1 MGRAKRKVFRP
12 IFGRDL
18 TSSAGRRTQEQ
29 ADNSFRAAQQLYDI
43 NAEKYRAS
51 AIRSLGD
58 SLEGLNE
65 AEKQIAID
73 KAIANIMPKGENP
86 FADISSNPNTEG
98 AIQKDEERAKAGAQV
113 DYGLLD
119 KAEVWMNASM
129 NKLLANATQSVKA
142 GSDVIRGASDYF
154 FSGNDVSPNYML
166 SESVER
172 EGKGAL
178 YSIFGAGNKYLA
190 ETAEFADRA
199 IQAAEASLASRG
211 MDSGFWHAVSD
222 MVGQWG
228 FTYGGMATA
237 ALGRLGGAF
246 SGLGSLSKSVTA
258 AARWAKASEYT
269 RKMFS
274 ASSLFYGALSEA
286 AVESYGVSKALE
298 EAKGSQLAQLRSMM
312 QKDFDQD
319 FYSYEHKYGA
329 IKFSDFADTILASSG
344 MDPRLKREVASVL
357 SGESKNPSASAVAAA
372 NAIVSQYKD
381 HAEKAILQNAS
392 DEIDQRNGLA
402 AGWTAGLN
410 TVLLTFM
417 NKYTYELATDKLAGA
432 NRLRKAGRFGALGS
446 TLINASAEGIEEVV
460 QGGISKGAENIGK
473 RSVDE
478 MLRASTISERN
489 STSIGVLGSIGEIGK
504 GMWDTT
510 LSASAWTDEALPA
523 IVSTLLMPMYKGSKF
538 ANDSHRTDAFGD
550 ARQTKKSWLSKLYD
564 GSPIGISGVERYR
577 DYKYSGG
584 KQRTSDEAIEAM
596 TKMIKGKHDDLTNEE
611 KRVMTEVFGQNYAEV
626 VHETYQ
632 SVVDAMASADR
643 MNALLA
649 RVAQSTTVDSADVEA
664 AEELTK
670 AHNVATMLSVIY
682 NSSIGQAN
690 FDKRNF
696 SQWTSDMMRSTR
708 EFGAD
713 MGHAVS
719 SFFSPNNEAKEA
731 RYQAAVAKR
740 EADKAAR
747 EEARRSESDP
757 FAEVPDNLRPFLN
770 FLDVKETDE
779 ATLVSIARQRI
790 DNTLDPEEK
799 KKMQEAYFQGEGSNK
814 LTEKAIKDIAGEINK
829 QKHTLADIATDYSNT
844 RRFLDL
850 TSKPGEFSGREKS
863 RVAAAAASFNHLRRL
878 ASEHLDAME
887 GEVAGLY
894 KEISDAAE
902 SRMSEL
908 LKDREAMRDNLNTDD
923 EQRKSQLEAN
933 IEAINQEIAALER
946 EMRHI
951 EEMQKKNQERGKQNY
966 SNTLGGWEEFMK
978 RFEDF
983 NDLSSTYIRAAFIA
997 GNEDLANRLKAL
1009 AHDEGT
1015 MSENGKLAIKF
1026 AKEAMAGIE
1035 SLNKMLEDKKARENL
1050 VARATEEEEK
1060 KAEVEGEEIVD
1071 NGEPIQAVEEAEK
1084 LGSENGVTSETTQAM
1099 RKGAEKAIAKTE
1111 PGTLSLSQ
1119 YKSAVHDTIKSIL
1132 LGSDRFMDILSQY
1145 GLDNAA
1151 SEKFIED
1158 FIRAV
1163 NDFVGTGSVRGYS
1176 DYRHIMRGVL
1186 SNLMDRTKHPG
1197 LDQTIF
1203 GFQNNEL
1210 IDSVSDW
1217 VYENID
1223 KFPEDP
1229 TTPIKAL
1236 PSEQARPKGD
1246 EVVDSIE
1253 FDQATQKKIEFVS
1266 VGGVTILNSRMSS
1279 RIQGVFWNGNAIAD
1293 MLRNGNAKINTS
1305 ITFADGKATISVSIS
1320 TDRGTYTFSIG
1331 LDYDD
1336 LRNRLQTDVSLSV
1349 LASDIVDIIFDANE
1363 KTITTEL
1370 QKVDKEYTVLKE
1382 AAEKNEVKAGEGQ
1395 SDDNAPL
1402 ATTEKPEVK
1411 TSKSDAAATSN
1422 RRTSLFD
1429 DIKKYITRD
1438 NRIYSRF
1445 TTRDIDRDVA
1455 DKFIDALSE
1464 YLERALYAEAAKG
1477 RSVEKVNVIMAA
1489 IKDLLANES
1498 RAIEVFGFYNEDLLN
1513 SFYYSPIFF
1522 SSAEYDI
1529 TIPSVTASLPQ
1540 SSETSERLPKS
1551 NPEPPAPPV
1560 SSDGSATLVLPKVES
1575 LTLWDAYNPGLNK
1588 ANLAEL
1594 TEEWQERMRKWYE
1607 EKNIGLNLKNAKGK
1621 EIFFGFTEELSEN
1634 GDISNSPLVIYV
1646 KDEQEQFVPIGLLPS
1661 KTSGNT
1667 QALINNARVVATE
1680 DKKFNI
1686 FSSSDL
1692 NAPKTTVS
1700 KVKYSDFNRT
1710 RVVGKKT
1717 VNAQTIENAVEEE
1730 LKRGQVAIS
1739 VTAFPV
1745 GKDGVEYSITTHN
1758 DSLAEESED
1767 AINALLTEKKNLLKE
1782 NYGQTYFVVV
1792 TNGKNGPKPIL
1803 VGVKGK
1809 NSFVELIQGK
1819 AGNSEASSL
1828 ASEYMDKLAEKFDE
1842 AKTNGTNGVGVSIS
1856 VDPDRKYVHEFGD
1869 SFVRSIRI
1877 EEEGKVRIFFS
1888 KRLYDK
1894 ENPTAL
1900 MDVDVVLDQNLKT
1913 TKEQIAEAI
1922 VRAMK
1927 AIGIH
1932 ERRIAVP
1939 VEIMTDKEK
1948 LESFLKR
1955 NMRMT
1960 NVRSESGFEAL
1971 SDEKGNEEG
1980 NNTTPEPVSP
1990 PHGPE
1995 GTTTE
2000 GTDPSLKPIGRKQIE
2015 KAKARLANAKDENDT
2030 IDAIAEF
2037 ERNVSRGAEATDED
2051 IRLFDEAKLELKEKG
2066 YELISPVGQTYKE
2079 GMNVI
2084 VENIELD
2091 ETLPPGKEIISY
2103 VASPQVNKDGKMIR
2117 AAKVHLKISPYEEG
2131 EEATTIPQGTAPK
2144 VSEAAVGKPGKS
2156 DGLFGSATE
2165 DALDKIKG
2173 KLAEDLANQGYDTV
2187 VKSSTSPHIAAVDN
2201 GRIYMFEINPN
2212 GTYNKV
2218 EWSQMHP
2225 TLKADAFALIN
2236 SALSSDFK
2244 SSKNGRL
2251 LKYGEEMSGTTHTIV
2266 VRRSTKGMSTGGK
2279 KKSSGSNADRI
2290 VRLAGEEK
2298 HVAAHAIKTEPT
2310 LRGLVLELA
2319 AKGVSSGTPIY
2330 FSEHTINGK
2339 TYGGGHKVVLQAEDE
2354 HGNVHSVEVEID
2366 NELGAQMD
2374 KIAEDVR
2381 ELSARK
2387 VAEGF
2392 AMISDVKTKDI
2403 NSDRIDGEAD
2413 IIFLRND
2420 GEKGEGI
2427 VADIKSTLIA
2437 SETSSPA
2444 KNIRE
2449 SSHNG
2454 VQATTKYK
2462 TQIDGYE
2469 TYIKTLGFKIAE
2481 QGYVIA
2487 VGYATSNGATVVE
2500 AMSLDEKD
2508 LNQHRRQLNRGTRVG
2523 SNGLNSNDQTEA
2535 NPKQD
2540 RAALLPFE
2548 RGDVYR
2554 EAHDVAKLL
2563 PQGMLY
2569 QALRIYRGVA
2579 EVTPDVWGRYR
2590 NGVLEV
2596 AEGASAGTLY
2606 HEAMHFI
2613 YEKLLTDADRGM
2625 LVSGLSEVTEE
2636 QIRETFGNQIPVA
2649 YAHDVQEL
2657 SAELFR
2663 LWMQTK
2669 GDKKARK
2676 ALEEKITRLAPKK
2689 KGFWGRLQALWER
2702 IKAALGYTPQ
2712 SSIISVLTG
2721 IEGGNYSHVS
2731 VASRVNA
2738 TNLSSP
2744 MEGVVESMLRYGL
2757 MSEEEFNSSYDPSS
2771 IMASRNLAQLVHRK
2785 LMELAYEALK
2795 DLEEDKIETDHAGN
2809 IRRMEGT
2816 LDDAIAVLRDA
2827 AANSEDAMH
2836 AVEII
2841 DELGIDGDT
2850 KTIQEM
2856 DALEERT
2863 DNLLGQTLAGCR

>member
-29 ADNSFRAAQQLYDI
+29 ADNSFRSAQQLYDI

-129 NKLLANATQSVKA
+129 NKLLANATQSIKA

-166 SESVER
+166 SDAVER
-172 EGKGAL
+172 EGKGAF
-178 YSIFGAGNKYLA
+178 YNIFGAGNKYLA
-190 ETAEFADRA
+190 DTAESAERA
-199 IQAAEASLASRG
+199 IHGAEESLASRG
-211 MDSGFWHAVSD
+211 MDSGFWHAASD
-222 MVGQWG
+222 MIGQWG
-228 FTYGGMATA
+228 FTYGGMGTA
-237 ALGRLGGAF
+237 ALGRLAGGMF
-246 SGLGSLSKSVTA
+246 STLGKMSKA
-258 AARWAKASEYT
+258 AATATRWAKASEYT
-269 RKMFS
+269 RKLFS
-274 ASSLFYGALSEA
+274 AGSHLYGALSEA

-298 EAKGSQLAQLRSMM
+298 EAKGSQLTQLRDMM

-319 FYSYEHKYGA
+319 FYSYERKYGA
-329 IKFSDFADTILASSG
+329 IKFSDFADTILAASG

-372 NAIVSQYKD
+372 NAIVSQYKV
-381 HAEKAILQNAS
+381 HAENAVLQNAS

-402 AGWTAGLN
+402 SGWTAGLN
-410 TVLLTFM
+410 TFILTFM
-417 NKYTYELATDKLAGA
+417 NKYSYELATDKLAGA
-432 NRLRKAGRFGALGS
+432 NRLKKAGRFGALGS
-446 TLINASAEGIEEVV
+446 TLINATSEGIEEVV
-460 QGGISKGAENIGK
+460 QGGISKGAESLGK
-473 RSVDE
+473 RAVDE

-489 STSIGVLGSIGEIGK
+489 STSIGVLGSLGEIGK

-510 LSASAWTDEALPA
+510 FSASPWVDEALPA
-523 IVSTLLMPMYKGSKF
+523 IVSTLLMPMYKGSKMVGARDM
-538 ANDSHRTDAFGD
+538 ANERTDAFGD
-550 ARQTKKSWLSKLYD
+550 SRGEKKSWLSKLYD
-564 GSPIGISGVERYR
+564 SNPIGISGVERYR

-596 TKMIKGKHDDLTNEE
+596 SKIIKGKHDDLTKEE
-611 KRVMTEVFGQNYAEV
+611 KRVMTEVFGQNYAET

-643 MNALLA
+643 MNALLSK
-649 RVAQSTTVDSADVEA
+649 VAQSTTSDSTDVA
-664 AEELTK
+664 VAEELAK
-670 AHNVATMLSVIY
+670 AHNVATMLSVIG
-682 NSSIGQAN
+682 NSSIGLAN
-690 FDKRNF
+690 FNKRNF
-696 SQWTSDMMRSTR
+696 GQWTSDMMRSTR

-713 MGHAVS
+713 MGHAIS

-731 RYQAAVAKR
+731 RYQAAIAKR

-747 EEARRSESDP
+747 DEARRSESDP
-757 FAEVPDNLRPFLN
+757 FSEVPDNLRPFLN

-790 DNTLDPEEK
+790 ENTLDPEEK
-799 KKMQEAYFQGEGSNK
+799 KKMQEAYFQGEGSDK

-829 QKHTLADIATDYSNT
+829 QKHTLADIAVDYTNT
-844 RRFLDL
+844 MRYLDL
-850 TSKPGEFSGREKS
+850 GTKAGELSGRDKS
-863 RVAAAAASFNHLRRL
+863 RIAAAAASFNHLRRL
-878 ASEHLDAME
+878 SSEYMDAFE

-894 KEISDAAE
+894 KEASQSIE
-902 SRMSEL
+902 KRITEL
-908 LKDREAMRDNLNTDD
+908 IKDREDMRSNLNTDN
-923 EQRKSQLEAN
+923 EETKSRLEEN
-933 IEAINQEIAALER
+933 IDQVNKAIEELEKQMRALE
-946 EMRHI
+946 EA
-951 EEMQKKNQERGKQNY
+951 QKKYEEAKKGDF
-966 SNTLGGWEEFMK
+966 SHALGGWDEFIQ
-978 RFEDF
+978 RFDSFSKLNEAHID
-983 NDLSSTYIRAAFIA
+983 AAFMA
-997 GNEDLANRLKAL
+997 GNDELGTKLAEMTLV
-1009 AHDEGT
+1009 DEKK
-1015 MSENGKLAIKF
+1015 SENGKLALSF
-1026 AKEAMAGIE
+1026 ARQAMQGVEA
-1035 SLNKMLEDKKARENL
+1035 LDKMLEGKKNTDIL
-1050 VARATEEEEK
+1050 VARAAEEEK
-1060 KAEVEGEEIVD
+1060 KQTEQDAADAVRNGETTEQVDAALNSAKENGLEDDEADAAKGAAARAAEGE
-1071 NGEPIQAVEEAEK
+1071 
-1084 LGSENGVTSETTQAM
+1084 GSELSRHRSSV
-1099 RKGAEKAIAKTE
+1099 RKAIKD
-1111 PGTLSLSQ
+1111 TLMNNE
-1119 YKSAVHDTIKSIL
+1119 DFIGIL
-1132 LGSDRFMDILSQY
+1132 RSHE
-1145 GLDNAA
+1145 LDDAA
-1151 SEKFIED
+1151 IEKFID
-1158 FIRAV
+1158 DLISMVSDAV
-1163 NDFVGTGSVRGYS
+1163 SVDPNGGYT
-1176 DYRHIMRGVL
+1176 DYREAL
-1186 SNLMDRTKHPG
+1186 PDAFKLLTDRQGNPD
-1197 LDQTIF
+1197 LANQIF
-1203 GFQNNEL
+1203 GLNNDEV
-1210 IDSVSDW
+1210 IDNVASWIED
-1217 VYENID
+1217 NIE

-1229 TTPIKAL
+1229 TTPVSTL
-1236 PSEQARPKGD
+1236 NEEPSRADADRI
-1246 EVVDSIE
+1246 VDSIE
-1253 FDQATQKKIEFVS
+1253 FDQATQRDIES
-1266 VGGVTILNSRMSS
+1266 ASIGGVTILNARTSERL
-1279 RIQGVFWNGNAIAD
+1279 QGLLSKKNALTSPLRKAD
-1293 MLRNGNAKINTS
+1293 AEINTS
-1305 ITFADGKATISVSIS
+1305 IIFADGKATINISID
-1320 TDRGTYTFSIG
+1320 TKYGTYEFSFSLG
-1331 LDYDD
+1331 YDD
-1336 LRNRLQTDVSLSV
+1336 LRNRLQMGVSLST
-1349 LASDIVDIIFDANE
+1349 LIGDIVDTIINVNDRKVREAFDKASKDYIN
-1363 KTITTEL
+1363 K
-1370 QKVDKEYTVLKE
+1370 KRD
-1382 AAEKNEVKAGEGQ
+1382 AEKNAVG
-1395 SDDNAPL
+1395 
-1402 ATTEKPEVK
+1402 KP
-1411 TSKSDAAATSN
+1411 SG
-1422 RRTSLFD
+1422 
-1429 DIKKYITRD
+1429 
-1438 NRIYSRF
+1438 
-1445 TTRDIDRDVA
+1445 
-1455 DKFIDALSE
+1455 SE
-1464 YLERALYAEAAKG
+1464 QNNKG
-1477 RSVEKVNVIMAA
+1477 RGPGQKGTVHNGPVPGSTPPA
-1489 IKDLLANES
+1489 
-1498 RAIEVFGFYNEDLLN
+1498 
-1513 SFYYSPIFF
+1513 SP
-1522 SSAEYDI
+1522 ATDP
-1529 TIPSVTASLPQ
+1529 TTDDRNKASLPH
-1540 SSETSERLPKS
+1540 TGR
-1551 NPEPPAPPV
+1551 
-1560 SSDGSATLVLPKVES
+1560 
-1575 LTLWDAYNPGLNK
+1575 LTLWDEYNPGLNGK
-1588 ANLAEL
+1588 NLSSL
-1594 TEEWQERMRKWYE
+1594 SEEWQERIRKWYE
-1607 EKNIGLNLKNAKGK
+1607 EKNVGLNLKNAKGK
-1621 EIFFGFTEELSEN
+1621 EIFYGFAEELSDN
-1634 GDISNSPLVIYV
+1634 GDVINSPLVVYV
-1646 KDEQEQFVPIGLLPS
+1646 KDEQDQFVPIGLLPS

-1667 QALINNARVVATE
+1667 QVLINNARAVATE
-1680 DKKFNI
+1680 DKKFDI

-1692 NAPKTTVS
+1692 NAPKVTIS
-1700 KVKYSDFNRT
+1700 KVKYSPFEYKRARGDESID
-1710 RVVGKKT
+1710 
-1717 VNAQTIENAVEEE
+1717 AETIENGVEEE

-1739 VTAFPV
+1739 VTAFP
-1745 GKDGVEYSITTHN
+1745 DGNGGVIPRVTIHN
-1758 DSLAEESED
+1758 DALASESSD
-1767 AINALLTEKKNLLKE
+1767 AINKLLTEKEGFLKD
-1782 NYGQTYFVVV
+1782 NYGLTYLVVV
-1792 TNGKNGPKPIL
+1792 TNGANGPKPIL
-1803 VGVKGK
+1803 VGLSGK
-1809 NSFVELIQGK
+1809 ASYLELNQVEL
-1819 AGNSEASSL
+1819 EADPNL
-1828 ASEYMDKLAEKFDE
+1828 NDEVDFIADEYLNKLAERFVEEQAKSQNGKFF
-1842 AKTNGTNGVGVSIS
+1842 VSGNFGE
-1856 VDPDRKYVHEFGD
+1856 KYPKAFGD
-1869 SFVRSIRI
+1869 NLVGSIRVNGDKTI
-1877 EEEGKVRIFFS
+1877 TVSFS
-1888 KRLYDK
+1888 DRFYDEKGTKRSREVTLDASRYPADSFDDYD
-1894 ENPTAL
+1894 NIRYTVTAL
-1900 MDVDVVLDQNLKT
+1900 IDWAASEL
-1913 TKEQIAEAI
+1913 
-1922 VRAMK
+1922 
-1927 AIGIH
+1927 GIE
-1932 ERRIAVP
+1932 ERRIALHHSLMGNKEE
-1939 VEIMTDKEK
+1939 VEDFIKK
-1948 LESFLKR
+1948 

-1960 NVRSESGFEAL
+1960 EVRSEAGFEAR
-1971 SDEKGNEEG
+1971 SEEKGNEEG
-1980 NNTTPEPVSP
+1980 TGGTTDSTTPPQK
-1990 PHGPE
+1990 PE
-1995 GTTTE
+1995 GT
-2000 GTDPSLKPIGRKQIE
+2000 KP
-2015 KAKARLANAKDENDT
+2015 T
-2030 IDAIAEF
+2030 
-2037 ERNVSRGAEATDED
+2037 
-2051 IRLFDEAKLELKEKG
+2051 
-2066 YELISPVGQTYKE
+2066 
-2079 GMNVI
+2079 
-2084 VENIELD
+2084 
-2091 ETLPPGKEIISY
+2091 
-2103 VASPQVNKDGKMIR
+2103 
-2117 AAKVHLKISPYEEG
+2117 
-2131 EEATTIPQGTAPK
+2131 PK
-2144 VSEAAVGKPGKS
+2144 VSEAPAGQAGQS
-2156 DGLFGSATE
+2156 DGPFGSSGEA
-2165 DALDKIKG
+2165 ALEKIKTD
-2173 KLAEDLANQGYDTV
+2173 LAENLAREGYSVV
-2187 VKSSTSPHIAAVDN
+2187 VKSSTSPHVAAARD
-2201 GRIYMFEINPN
+2201 GRIYMFEINTVD
-2212 GTYNKV
+2212 GSHKRV
-2218 EWSQMHP
+2218 EWSQMHSA
-2225 TLKADAFALIN
+2225 LKADAFALIN
-2236 SALSSDFK
+2236 SALLSDFK

-2251 LKYGEEMSGTTHTIV
+2251 LEYGEEMGGTTHTIF

-2279 KKSSGSNADRI
+2279 RKSSGSNADRI

-2298 HVAAHAIKTEPT
+2298 HVVAHAIKTEPT

-2354 HGNVHSVEVEID
+2354 HGNLHSVEVEID
-2366 NELGAQMD
+2366 NELGAKMD
-2374 KIAEDVR
+2374 KIAADVR
-2381 ELSARK
+2381 NLSARK
-2387 VAEGF
+2387 VASGF
-2392 AMISDVKTKDI
+2392 AMIPDVKTKDV
-2403 NSDRIDGEAD
+2403 NSGRIDGEAD

-2444 KNIRE
+2444 KKIRE

-2579 EVTPDVWGRYR
+2579 EVAPDVWGMYR

-2636 QIRETFGNQIPVA
+2636 QIREIFGNQIPVA

-2689 KGFWGRLQALWER
+2689 KGFWSRLQALWER

-2856 DALEERT
+2856 DPLEERT

>member
-12 IFGRDL
+12 IFGRDI
-18 TSSAGRRTQEQ
+18 TSSSGRRTQERI
-29 ADNSFRAAQQLYDI
+29 DDEFRAAQELYDI

-51 AIRSLGD
+51 AIRNLRD
-58 SLEGLNE
+58 SGGFEGLNE

-73 KAIANIMPKGENP
+73 KEIANIMPKGENP
-86 FADISSNPNTEG
+86 FADISSNPETEG
-98 AIQKDEERAKAGAQV
+98 AIQQDEKRAKAKGD

-166 SESVER
+166 SDAVQQ

-190 ETAEFADRA
+190 ETAGFADRA
-199 IQAAEASLASRG
+199 IQGAEASLASRG
-211 MDSGFWHAVSD
+211 MDSGFWHAASD

-286 AVESYGVSKALE
+286 AVESYGVSKSLE
-298 EAKGSQLAQLRSMM
+298 EGKKGQLDQLRSMM

-319 FYSYEHKYGA
+319 FYSYERKYGA

-372 NAIVSQYKD
+372 NAIVSQYKA
-381 HAEKAILQNAS
+381 HAEEAILQNAS

-489 STSIGVLGSIGEIGK
+489 STSIGILGSIGEIGK

-596 TKMIKGKHDDLTNEE
+596 TKMINGRHEQLTNEE
-611 KRVMTEVFGQNYAEV
+611 KKVMTEVFGQNYAEV

-632 SVVDAMASADR
+632 SVVDAMSSADR

-649 RVAQSTTVDSADVEA
+649 RVAQSTTADSADVEA

-670 AHNVATMLSVIY
+670 AHNVATMLSVMY

-690 FDKRNF
+690 FSKRNF
-696 SQWTSDMMRSTR
+696 GQWTSDMMRSTR

-713 MGHAVS
+713 MGHAIS
-719 SFFSPNNEAKEA
+719 SLLGANTEEKET

-740 EADKAAR
+740 EADRAAR

-790 DNTLDPEEK
+790 ENTLDPEEK
-799 KKMQEAYFQGEGSNK
+799 KKMEEAYFQGEGSDK

-829 QKHTLADIATDYSNT
+829 QKHTLADIAVDYSNT

-863 RVAAAAASFNHLRRL
+863 RIAAAAASFNHLRRL

-923 EQRKSQLEAN
+923 EQRKSQLETN
-933 IEAINQEIAALER
+933 IKAIDQEIAALER

-951 EEMQKKNQERGKQNY
+951 EEMQNKNQEKGKQNY

-983 NDLSSTYIRAAFIA
+983 DDLSSTYIRAASIA
-997 GNEDLANRLKAL
+997 GNEELANRLKAL

-1035 SLNKMLEDKKARENL
+1035 SINKMLEDKKARERL
-1050 VARATEEEEK
+1050 VARATEEEE
-1060 KAEVEGEEIVD
+1060 AEAEAEGEDMVGSGDSEQTVD
-1071 NGEPIQAVEEAEK
+1071 EVITQNAD
-1084 LGSENGVTSETTQAM
+1084 NGVTPETSGAM
-1099 RKGAEKAIAKTE
+1099 QRGAARAASNPEVSALSKFKTAIRNTIEQKLIDAK
-1111 PGTLSLSQ
+1111 
-1119 YKSAVHDTIKSIL
+1119 
-1132 LGSDRFMDILSQY
+1132 FMQILSSY
-1145 GLDNAA
+1145 GIEG
-1151 SEKFIED
+1151 SEAVD
-1158 FIRAV
+1158 FIRKYAELV
-1163 NDFVGTGSVRGYS
+1163 SNAPSGTDNFDYIEYMIDAARGMQ
-1176 DYRHIMRGVL
+1176 DPDL
-1186 SNLMDRTKHPG
+1186 ANNF
-1197 LDQTIF
+1197 F
-1203 GFQNNEL
+1203 GFANDELFKSIGEWISNNK
-1210 IDSVSDW
+1210 
-1217 VYENID
+1217 D
-1223 KFPEDP
+1223 KFPENP
-1229 TTPIKAL
+1229 TTPIQAI
-1236 PSEQARPKGD
+1236 PSKPARPDGD
-1246 EVVDSIE
+1246 RNVDSIE
-1253 FDQATQKKIEFVS
+1253 FDKSMEQEIGSVS
-1266 VGGVTILNSRMSS
+1266 VGGVTVLKSRVLDRLQDLLGSDNALVDLLQS
-1279 RIQGVFWNGNAIAD
+1279 GNGSID
-1293 MLRNGNAKINTS
+1293 VS
-1305 ITFADGKATISVSIS
+1305 ITFNNGYATIDIAINTRFGWYNSSARLS
-1320 TDRGTYTFSIG
+1320 
-1331 LDYDD
+1331 YDD
-1336 LRNRLQTDVSLSV
+1336 LRNRLQPDVSLSV
-1349 LASDIVDIIFDANE
+1349 LAADIVDVIFNANE
-1363 KTITTEL
+1363 KAL
-1370 QKVDKEYTVLKE
+1370 
-1382 AAEKNEVKAGEGQ
+1382 
-1395 SDDNAPL
+1395 
-1402 ATTEKPEVK
+1402 
-1411 TSKSDAAATSN
+1411 
-1422 RRTSLFD
+1422 
-1429 DIKKYITRD
+1429 RD
-1438 NRIYSRF
+1438 H
-1445 TTRDIDRDVA
+1445 
-1455 DKFIDALSE
+1455 
-1464 YLERALYAEAAKG
+1464 
-1477 RSVEKVNVIMAA
+1477 
-1489 IKDLLANES
+1489 
-1498 RAIEVFGFYNEDLLN
+1498 LN
-1513 SFYYSPIFF
+1513 S
-1522 SSAEYDI
+1522 
-1529 TIPSVTASLPQ
+1529 
-1540 SSETSERLPKS
+1540 SSEDYKNRDEKS
-1551 NPEPPAPPV
+1551 KREQDKDDDDQDDDDAPIPANQRANVHEGPSTTPPAPPA
-1560 SSDGSATLVLPKVES
+1560 STGNSATLALPKVES
-1575 LTLWDAYNPGLNK
+1575 LSLWDEYNPGFK
-1588 ANLAEL
+1588 EAKLATL
-1594 TEEWQERMRKWYE
+1594 STEWQEKIRKWYE
-1607 EKNIGLNLKNAKGK
+1607 EKNVGLNLKNAKGK
-1621 EIFFGFTEELSEN
+1621 EIFYGFAEELSEN
-1634 GDISNSPLVIYV
+1634 GDVSNSPLVIYV
-1646 KDEQEQFVPIGLLPS
+1646 KDEQGQFVPIGLLPVS
-1661 KTSGNT
+1661 TSGNT

-1692 NAPKTTVS
+1692 NAPKATVS
-1700 KVKYSDFNRT
+1700 KVKYSDFKNK
-1710 RVVGKKT
+1710 RVVGGKT
-1717 VNAQTIENAVEEE
+1717 IEAQTIENAVEEE
-1730 LKRGQVAIS
+1730 LKREQVAIS
-1739 VTAFPV
+1739 VTAFPG
-1745 GKDGVEYSITTHN
+1745 GKDDVQYSITTHN
-1758 DSLAEESED
+1758 DSLAKESKD
-1767 AINALLTEKKNLLKE
+1767 AIDALLKE
-1782 NYGQTYFVVV
+1782 KEDFLKGNYGQTYFVVV

-1809 NSFVELIQGK
+1809 NSFVELIQGN
-1819 AGNSEASSL
+1819 AGKSDTSKL
-1828 ASEYMDKLAEKFDE
+1828 ANEYMDELARKFDE
-1842 AKTNGTNGVGVSIS
+1842 AKANSSDGVGFSVSG
-1856 VDPDRKYVHEFGD
+1856 DLGKKYVNEFGD
-1869 SFVRSIRI
+1869 SFVSSIRV
-1877 EEEGKVRIFFS
+1877 EEEGKVRIIFS

-1913 TKEQIAEAI
+1913 TKEQLAEAI

-1927 AIGIH
+1927 AIGID
-1932 ERRIAVP
+1932 ERRIALSVDVMGNKDK
-1939 VEIMTDKEK
+1939 VE
-1948 LESFLKR
+1948 FYLKR

-1960 NVRSESGFEAL
+1960 DVRNEAGFEAL
-1971 SDEKGNEEG
+1971 SDGAVDEEG
-1980 NNTTPEPVSP
+1980 NKTTPEPVSP
-1990 PHGPE
+1990 PQGLN
-1995 GTTTE
+1995 GTQPTAT
-2000 GTDPSLKPIGRKQIE
+2000 PAPRV
-2015 KAKARLANAKDENDT
+2015 
-2030 IDAIAEF
+2030 AE
-2037 ERNVSRGAEATDED
+2037 S
-2051 IRLFDEAKLELKEKG
+2051 
-2066 YELISPVGQTYKE
+2066 
-2079 GMNVI
+2079 
-2084 VENIELD
+2084 
-2091 ETLPPGKEIISY
+2091 
-2103 VASPQVNKDGKMIR
+2103 
-2117 AAKVHLKISPYEEG
+2117 
-2131 EEATTIPQGTAPK
+2131 
-2144 VSEAAVGKPGKS
+2144 AVGKPGES
-2156 DGLFGSATE
+2156 DGPFGSATE
-2165 DALDKIKG
+2165 NSLDKIKD
-2173 KLAEDLANQGYDTV
+2173 KLAENLANQEYETV
-2187 VKSSTSPHIAAVDN
+2187 VKSSTSPHIAATRG
-2201 GRIYMFEINPN
+2201 GRIYMFEINAVD
-2212 GTYNKV
+2212 GSYKAV
-2218 EWSQMHP
+2218 DWSKMHP

-2236 SALSSDFK
+2236 SAQASDFK
-2244 SSKNGRL
+2244 VSDRGRL
-2251 LKYGEEMSGTTHTIV
+2251 FEYGDELSGTTHTIV
-2266 VRRSTKGMSTGGK
+2266 VRRSTKGASTRGERVD
-2279 KKSSGSNADRI
+2279 SSSNADRVI
-2290 VRLAGEEK
+2290 ALAGKKK
-2298 HVAAHAIKTEPT
+2298 HEIAEAIKVEPT
-2310 LRGLVLELA
+2310 LRGLILELA
-2319 AKGVSSGTPIY
+2319 AKGVTSSTPLY
-2330 FSEHTINGK
+2330 FSQHTINGNA
-2339 TYGGGHKVVLQAEDE
+2339 YGGGHKVILQAKDAD
-2354 HGNVHSVEVEID
+2354 GNLHSVEVEID
-2366 NELGAQMD
+2366 NEFGAEMD
-2374 KIAEDVR
+2374 KIAAVVR
-2381 ELSARK
+2381 ERSVKK

-2392 AMISDVKTKDI
+2392 AMISDVKMKDPNKKVI
-2403 NSDRIDGEAD
+2403 TGEAD
-2413 IIFLRND
+2413 IVFFRND
-2420 GEKGEGI
+2420 EGQTQAI
-2427 VADIKSTLIA
+2427 VADVKSTAIPSKDSSPREKIKEKDHDGVRLIEKYKDQVGRYENHIKS
-2437 SETSSPA
+2437 
-2444 KNIRE
+2444 
-2449 SSHNG
+2449 
-2454 VQATTKYK
+2454 
-2462 TQIDGYE
+2462 
-2469 TYIKTLGFKIAE
+2469 LGINIAE
-2481 QGYVIA
+2481 QGYLIA
-2487 VGYATSNGATVVE
+2487 VGYSTLDKAAVVE
-2500 AMSLDEKD
+2500 EASLKSEDIKVDAKPSRRKSEKKGAEVEE
-2508 LNQHRRQLNRGTRVG
+2508 R
-2523 SNGLNSNDQTEA
+2523 E
-2535 NPKQD
+2535 
-2540 RAALLPFE
+2540 ALLPFE
-2548 RGDVYR
+2548 RGDVFK
-2554 EAHDVAKLL
+2554 EVHDVARLL
-2563 PQGMLY
+2563 PQGSLY
-2569 QALRIYRGVA
+2569 QALRIYTGVA
-2579 EVTPDVWGRYR
+2579 EVAPGVWGRYR
-2590 NGVLEV
+2590 DGIIEV
-2596 AEGASAGTLY
+2596 ASGASAGTLY

-2636 QIRETFGNQIPVA
+2636 QIREIFGNQIPIA
-2649 YAHDVQEL
+2649 YARDVREL

-2702 IKAALGYTPQ
+2702 IKAALGYTPK
-2712 SSIISVLTG
+2712 SSIVSVLTG

-2744 MEGVVESMLRYGL
+2744 IEGAVESMLRYGL
-2757 MSEEEFNSSYDPSS
+2757 MSEDDFNNAYNPYSVL
-2771 IMASRNLAQLVHRK
+2771 ASRNMAQLVYDRF
-2785 LMELAYEALK
+2785 MAIAYDSLK
-2795 DLEEDKIETDHAGN
+2795 VLEEGLEETEHAGR
-2809 IRRMEGT
+2809 IRRMEAT
-2816 LDDAIAVLRDA
+2816 FDDAVAVLRDA
-2827 AANSEDAMH
+2827 AEFSEDAMH

-2841 DELGIDGDT
+2841 DELGLDSNT
-2850 KTIQEM
+2850 RTLQEM

>member
-12 IFGRDL
+12 IFGRDI
-18 TSSAGRRTQEQ
+18 TSSSGRRTQERI
-29 ADNSFRAAQQLYDI
+29 DDEFRAAQELYDI

-51 AIRSLGD
+51 AIRNLRD
-58 SLEGLNE
+58 SGGFEGLNE

-73 KAIANIMPKGENP
+73 KEIANIMPKGENP
-86 FADISSNPNTEG
+86 FADISSNPETEG
-98 AIQKDEERAKAGAQV
+98 AIQQDEKRAKAKGD

-166 SESVER
+166 SDAVQQ

-190 ETAEFADRA
+190 ETAGFADRA
-199 IQAAEASLASRG
+199 IQGAEASLASRG
-211 MDSGFWHAVSD
+211 MDSGFWHAASD

-286 AVESYGVSKALE
+286 AVESYGVSKSLE
-298 EAKGSQLAQLRSMM
+298 EGKKGQLDQLRSMM

-319 FYSYEHKYGA
+319 FYSYERKYGA

-372 NAIVSQYKD
+372 NAIVSQYKA
-381 HAEKAILQNAS
+381 HAEEAILQNAS

-489 STSIGVLGSIGEIGK
+489 STSIGILGSIGEIGK

-596 TKMIKGKHDDLTNEE
+596 TKMINGRHEQLTNEE
-611 KRVMTEVFGQNYAEV
+611 KKVMTEVFGQNYAEV

-632 SVVDAMASADR
+632 SVVDAMSSADR

-649 RVAQSTTVDSADVEA
+649 RVAQSTTADSADVEA

-670 AHNVATMLSVIY
+670 AHNVATMLSVMY

-690 FDKRNF
+690 FSKRNF
-696 SQWTSDMMRSTR
+696 GQWTSDMMRSTR

-713 MGHAVS
+713 MGHAIS
-719 SFFSPNNEAKEA
+719 SLLGANTEEKET

-740 EADKAAR
+740 EADRAAR

-790 DNTLDPEEK
+790 ENTLDPEEK
-799 KKMQEAYFQGEGSNK
+799 KKMEEAYFQGEGSDK

-829 QKHTLADIATDYSNT
+829 QKHTLADIAVDYSNT

-863 RVAAAAASFNHLRRL
+863 RIAAAAASFNHLRRL

-923 EQRKSQLEAN
+923 EQRKSQLETN
-933 IEAINQEIAALER
+933 IKAIDQEIAALER

-951 EEMQKKNQERGKQNY
+951 EEMQNKNQEKGKQNY

-983 NDLSSTYIRAAFIA
+983 DDLSSTYIRAASIA
-997 GNEDLANRLKAL
+997 GNEELANRLKAL

-1035 SLNKMLEDKKARENL
+1035 SINKMLEDKKARERL
-1050 VARATEEEEK
+1050 VARATEEEE
-1060 KAEVEGEEIVD
+1060 AEAEAEGEDMVGSGDSEQTVD
-1071 NGEPIQAVEEAEK
+1071 EVITQNAD
-1084 LGSENGVTSETTQAM
+1084 NGVTPETSGAM
-1099 RKGAEKAIAKTE
+1099 QRGAARAASNPEVSALSKFKTAIRNTIEQKLIDAK
-1111 PGTLSLSQ
+1111 
-1119 YKSAVHDTIKSIL
+1119 
-1132 LGSDRFMDILSQY
+1132 FMQILSSY
-1145 GLDNAA
+1145 GIEG
-1151 SEKFIED
+1151 SEAVD
-1158 FIRAV
+1158 FIRKYAELV
-1163 NDFVGTGSVRGYS
+1163 SNAPSGTDNFDYIEYMIDAARGMQDPDLANNFSGFANDELFKSIGEW
-1176 DYRHIMRGVL
+1176 I
-1186 SNLMDRTKHPG
+1186 SNNK
-1197 LDQTIF
+1197 
-1203 GFQNNEL
+1203 
-1210 IDSVSDW
+1210 
-1217 VYENID
+1217 D
-1223 KFPEDP
+1223 KFPENP
-1229 TTPIKAL
+1229 TTPIQAI
-1236 PSEQARPKGD
+1236 PSKPARPDGD
-1246 EVVDSIE
+1246 RNVDSIE
-1253 FDQATQKKIEFVS
+1253 FDKSMEQEIGSVS
-1266 VGGVTILNSRMSS
+1266 VGGVTVLKSRVLDRLQDLLGSDNALVDLLQS
-1279 RIQGVFWNGNAIAD
+1279 GNGSID
-1293 MLRNGNAKINTS
+1293 VS
-1305 ITFADGKATISVSIS
+1305 ITFNNGYATIDIAINTRFGWYNSSARLS
-1320 TDRGTYTFSIG
+1320 
-1331 LDYDD
+1331 YDD
-1336 LRNRLQTDVSLSV
+1336 LRNRLQPDVSLSV
-1349 LASDIVDIIFDANE
+1349 LAADIVDVIFNANE
-1363 KTITTEL
+1363 KAL
-1370 QKVDKEYTVLKE
+1370 
-1382 AAEKNEVKAGEGQ
+1382 
-1395 SDDNAPL
+1395 
-1402 ATTEKPEVK
+1402 
-1411 TSKSDAAATSN
+1411 
-1422 RRTSLFD
+1422 
-1429 DIKKYITRD
+1429 RD
-1438 NRIYSRF
+1438 H
-1445 TTRDIDRDVA
+1445 
-1455 DKFIDALSE
+1455 
-1464 YLERALYAEAAKG
+1464 
-1477 RSVEKVNVIMAA
+1477 
-1489 IKDLLANES
+1489 
-1498 RAIEVFGFYNEDLLN
+1498 LN
-1513 SFYYSPIFF
+1513 S
-1522 SSAEYDI
+1522 
-1529 TIPSVTASLPQ
+1529 
-1540 SSETSERLPKS
+1540 SSEDYKNRDEKS
-1551 NPEPPAPPV
+1551 KREQDKDDDDQDDDDAPIPANQRANVHEGPSTTPPAPPA
-1560 SSDGSATLVLPKVES
+1560 STGNSATLALPKVES
-1575 LTLWDAYNPGLNK
+1575 LSLWDEYNPGFK
-1588 ANLAEL
+1588 EAKLATL
-1594 TEEWQERMRKWYE
+1594 STEWQEKIRKWYE
-1607 EKNIGLNLKNAKGK
+1607 EKNVGLNLKNAKGK
-1621 EIFFGFTEELSEN
+1621 EIFYGFAEELSEN
-1634 GDISNSPLVIYV
+1634 GDVSNSPLVIYV
-1646 KDEQEQFVPIGLLPS
+1646 KDEQGQFVPIGLLPVS
-1661 KTSGNT
+1661 TSGNT

-1692 NAPKTTVS
+1692 NAPKATVS
-1700 KVKYSDFNRT
+1700 KVKYSDFKNK
-1710 RVVGKKT
+1710 RVVGGKT
-1717 VNAQTIENAVEEE
+1717 IEAQTIENAVEEE
-1730 LKRGQVAIS
+1730 LKREQVAIS
-1739 VTAFPV
+1739 VTAFPG
-1745 GKDGVEYSITTHN
+1745 GKDDVQYSITTHN
-1758 DSLAEESED
+1758 DSLAKESKD
-1767 AINALLTEKKNLLKE
+1767 AIDALLKE
-1782 NYGQTYFVVV
+1782 KEDFLKGNYGQTYFVVV

-1809 NSFVELIQGK
+1809 NSFVELIQGN
-1819 AGNSEASSL
+1819 AGKSDTSKL
-1828 ASEYMDKLAEKFDE
+1828 ANEYMDELARKFDE
-1842 AKTNGTNGVGVSIS
+1842 AKANSSDGVGFSVSG
-1856 VDPDRKYVHEFGD
+1856 DLGKKYVNEFGD
-1869 SFVRSIRI
+1869 SFVSSIRV
-1877 EEEGKVRIFFS
+1877 EEEGKVRIIFS

-1913 TKEQIAEAI
+1913 TKEQLAEAI

-1927 AIGIH
+1927 AIGID
-1932 ERRIAVP
+1932 ERRIALSVDVMGNKDK
-1939 VEIMTDKEK
+1939 VE
-1948 LESFLKR
+1948 FYLKR

-1960 NVRSESGFEAL
+1960 DVRNEAGFEAL
-1971 SDEKGNEEG
+1971 SDGAVDEEG
-1980 NNTTPEPVSP
+1980 NKTTPEPVSP
-1990 PHGPE
+1990 PQGLN
-1995 GTTTE
+1995 GTQPTAT
-2000 GTDPSLKPIGRKQIE
+2000 PAPRV
-2015 KAKARLANAKDENDT
+2015 
-2030 IDAIAEF
+2030 AE
-2037 ERNVSRGAEATDED
+2037 S
-2051 IRLFDEAKLELKEKG
+2051 
-2066 YELISPVGQTYKE
+2066 
-2079 GMNVI
+2079 
-2084 VENIELD
+2084 
-2091 ETLPPGKEIISY
+2091 
-2103 VASPQVNKDGKMIR
+2103 
-2117 AAKVHLKISPYEEG
+2117 
-2131 EEATTIPQGTAPK
+2131 
-2144 VSEAAVGKPGKS
+2144 AVGKPGES
-2156 DGLFGSATE
+2156 DGPFGSATE
-2165 DALDKIKG
+2165 NSLDKIKD
-2173 KLAEDLANQGYDTV
+2173 KLAEDLANQEYDTV
-2187 VKSSTSPHIAAVDN
+2187 VKSSTSPHIAATRG
-2201 GRIYMFEINPN
+2201 GRIYMFEINAVD
-2212 GTYNKV
+2212 GSYKAV
-2218 EWSQMHP
+2218 DWSKMHP

-2236 SALSSDFK
+2236 SAQASDFK
-2244 SSKNGRL
+2244 VSDRGRL
-2251 LKYGEEMSGTTHTIV
+2251 FEYGDELSGTTHTIV
-2266 VRRSTKGMSTGGK
+2266 VRRSTKGASTRGERVD
-2279 KKSSGSNADRI
+2279 SSSNADRVI
-2290 VRLAGEEK
+2290 ALAGKKK
-2298 HVAAHAIKTEPT
+2298 HEIAEAIKVEPT
-2310 LRGLVLELA
+2310 LRGLILELA
-2319 AKGVSSGTPIY
+2319 AKGVTSSTPLY
-2330 FSEHTINGK
+2330 FSQHTINGNA
-2339 TYGGGHKVVLQAEDE
+2339 YGGGHKVILQAKDAD
-2354 HGNVHSVEVEID
+2354 GNLHSVEVEID
-2366 NELGAQMD
+2366 NEFGAEMD
-2374 KIAEDVR
+2374 KIAAVVR
-2381 ELSARK
+2381 ERSVKK

-2392 AMISDVKTKDI
+2392 AMISDVKMKDPNKKVI
-2403 NSDRIDGEAD
+2403 TGEAD
-2413 IIFLRND
+2413 IVFFRND
-2420 GEKGEGI
+2420 EGQTQAI
-2427 VADIKSTLIA
+2427 VADVKSTAIPSKDSSPREKIKEKDHDGVRLIEKYKDQVGRYENHIKS
-2437 SETSSPA
+2437 
-2444 KNIRE
+2444 
-2449 SSHNG
+2449 
-2454 VQATTKYK
+2454 
-2462 TQIDGYE
+2462 
-2469 TYIKTLGFKIAE
+2469 LGINIAE
-2481 QGYVIA
+2481 QGYLIA
-2487 VGYATSNGATVVE
+2487 VGYSTLDKAAVVE
-2500 AMSLDEKD
+2500 EASLKSEDIKVDAKPSRRKSEKKGAEVEE
-2508 LNQHRRQLNRGTRVG
+2508 R
-2523 SNGLNSNDQTEA
+2523 E
-2535 NPKQD
+2535 
-2540 RAALLPFE
+2540 ALLPFE
-2548 RGDVYR
+2548 RGDVFK
-2554 EAHDVAKLL
+2554 EVHDVARLL
-2563 PQGMLY
+2563 PQGSLY
-2569 QALRIYRGVA
+2569 QALRIYTGVA
-2579 EVTPDVWGRYR
+2579 EVAPGVWGRYR
-2590 NGVLEV
+2590 DGIIEV
-2596 AEGASAGTLY
+2596 ASGASAGTLY

-2636 QIRETFGNQIPVA
+2636 QIREIFGNQIPIA
-2649 YAHDVQEL
+2649 YARDVREL

-2702 IKAALGYTPQ
+2702 IKAALGYTPK
-2712 SSIISVLTG
+2712 SSIVSVLTG

-2744 MEGVVESMLRYGL
+2744 IEGAVESMLRYGL
-2757 MSEEEFNSSYDPSS
+2757 MSEDDFNNAYNPYSVL
-2771 IMASRNLAQLVHRK
+2771 ASRNMAQLVYDRF
-2785 LMELAYEALK
+2785 MAIAYDSLK
-2795 DLEEDKIETDHAGN
+2795 VLEEGLEETEHAGR
-2809 IRRMEGT
+2809 IRRMEAT
-2816 LDDAIAVLRDA
+2816 FDDAVAVLRDA
-2827 AANSEDAMH
+2827 AEFSEDAMH

-2841 DELGIDGDT
+2841 DELGLDSNT
-2850 KTIQEM
+2850 RTLQEM

>member
-12 IFGRDL
+12 IFGRDI
-18 TSSAGRRTQEQ
+18 TSSSGRRTQERI
-29 ADNSFRAAQQLYDI
+29 DNEFRAAQELYDI

-51 AIRSLGD
+51 AIRNLEG

-73 KAIANIMPKGENP
+73 KEIANIMPKGENP
-86 FADISSNPNTEG
+86 FADISSNPETEG
-98 AIQKDEERAKAGAQV
+98 AIQQDEKRAKAGAQV
-113 DYGLLD
+113 DYGILD

-166 SESVER
+166 SEAVER

-190 ETAEFADRA
+190 ETAGFADRA

-211 MDSGFWHAVSD
+211 MDSGFWHAASD

-298 EAKGSQLAQLRSMM
+298 EGKNSQLTQLRDMM

-319 FYSYEHKYGA
+319 FYSYERKYGA
-329 IKFSDFADTILASSG
+329 IKFSDFADTILAASG

-372 NAIVSQYKD
+372 NAIVSQYKT
-381 HAEKAILQNAS
+381 HAEEAILKNAS

-402 AGWTAGLN
+402 SGWTAGLN
-410 TVLLTFM
+410 TFILTFM
-417 NKYTYELATDKLAGA
+417 NKYSYELATDKLAGA
-432 NRLRKAGRFGALGS
+432 NRLKKAGRFGALSS

-489 STSIGVLGSIGEIGK
+489 STSIGILGSLAEIGK

-510 LSASAWTDEALPA
+510 TSASTWTDEALPA

-596 TKMIKGKHDDLTNEE
+596 TKMINGRHEQLTNEE
-611 KRVMTEVFGQNYAEV
+611 KKVMTEVFGQNYAEV

-643 MNALLA
+643 MNALLSK
-649 RVAQSTTVDSADVEA
+649 VAQSTTSDSTDVA
-664 AEELTK
+664 VAEELAK
-670 AHNVATMLSVIY
+670 AHNVATMLSVIG
-682 NSSIGQAN
+682 NSSIGLAN
-690 FDKRNF
+690 FSKRNF
-696 SQWTSDMMRSTR
+696 GQWTSDMMRSTR

-713 MGHAVS
+713 MGHAIS

-757 FAEVPDNLRPFLN
+757 FSEVPDNLRPFLN

-779 ATLVSIARQRI
+779 ATLVSIAKQRI
-790 DNTLDPEEK
+790 ENTLDPEEK
-799 KKMQEAYFQGEGSNK
+799 KKMQEAYFQGEGSEK

-829 QKHTLADIATDYSNT
+829 QKHTLADIAVDYTNT
-844 RRFLDL
+844 MRYLDL
-850 TSKPGEFSGREKS
+850 GTRAGELSGRDKS
-863 RVAAAAASFNHLRRL
+863 RIAAAAASFNHLRRL
-878 ASEHLDAME
+878 SSEHMDAFE
-887 GEVAGLY
+887 GELAGLY
-894 KEISDAAE
+894 KEAVQSLEKRITE
-902 SRMSEL
+902 FI
-908 LKDREAMRDNLNTDD
+908 KDREDMRKNLNTDN
-923 EQRKSQLEAN
+923 EETKSRLEEN
-933 IEAINQEIAALER
+933 IDQVNKA
-946 EMRHI
+946 I
-951 EEMQKKNQERGKQNY
+951 EELEKQMRAIEEAQKKREEAQKADF
-966 SNTLGGWEEFMK
+966 SHALGGWDEFIQ
-978 RFEDF
+978 RFESFAKLNEAHID
-983 NDLSSTYIRAAFIA
+983 AAFMA
-997 GNEDLANRLKAL
+997 GNDELGTKLAEMTLD
-1009 AHDEGT
+1009 DEKK
-1015 MSENGKLAIKF
+1015 SENGKLALGF
-1026 AKEAMAGIE
+1026 ARQAMQGVEA
-1035 SLNKMLEDKKARENL
+1035 LDKMLKGKKNTDIL
-1050 VARATEEEEK
+1050 VAKAAEEEK
-1060 KAEVEGEEIVD
+1060 KQTEQDAADAVRNGETTEQVDSALNSAKENGLEDDEADAAKDAAAKAAEGEGPE
-1071 NGEPIQAVEEAEK
+1071 
-1084 LGSENGVTSETTQAM
+1084 
-1099 RKGAEKAIAKTE
+1099 
-1111 PGTLSLSQ
+1111 LS
-1119 YKSAVHDTIKSIL
+1119 KHRSAVHKAIKDTL
-1132 LGSDRFMDILSQY
+1132 M
-1145 GLDNAA
+1145 NN
-1151 SEKFIED
+1151 ED
-1158 FIRAV
+1158 FIGILRSHELNDAAIKKFIDDLISMVSDAV
-1163 NDFVGTGSVRGYS
+1163 DVDPNGGYT
-1176 DYRHIMRGVL
+1176 DYREALRDAFKL
-1186 SNLMDRTKHPG
+1186 LTDRQGNPG
-1197 LDQTIF
+1197 LANQIF
-1203 GFQNNEL
+1203 GLNNDEV
-1210 IDSVSDW
+1210 IDNVASWIED
-1217 VYENID
+1217 NIE

-1229 TTPIKAL
+1229 TTPVSTL
-1236 PSEQARPKGD
+1236 NEEPARADADRP
-1246 EVVDSIE
+1246 VDSIE
-1253 FDQATQKKIEFVS
+1253 FDQATQRDIES
-1266 VGGVTILNSRMSS
+1266 ASIGGVTILNSRTSDRLQDLLS
-1279 RIQGVFWNGNAIAD
+1279 KKNALTSLLRKAD
-1293 MLRNGNAKINTS
+1293 AEINTS
-1305 ITFADGKATISVSIS
+1305 IIFADGKATINISIN
-1320 TDRGTYTFSIG
+1320 TKHGTYEFSFSLG
-1331 LDYDD
+1331 YDD
-1336 LRNRLQTDVSLSV
+1336 LRNRLQMGVSLSTLV
-1349 LASDIVDIIFDANE
+1349 SDIVDTIINVNERKVRDAFDKASKDYIKKKRE
-1363 KTITTEL
+1363 
-1370 QKVDKEYTVLKE
+1370 
-1382 AAEKNEVKAGEGQ
+1382 AEKNAVVKPNSSEQNNEGRERKGVVHEGPVPE
-1395 SDDNAPL
+1395 STTPVVPATEPTNDD
-1402 ATTEKPEVK
+1402 
-1411 TSKSDAAATSN
+1411 
-1422 RRTSLFD
+1422 
-1429 DIKKYITRD
+1429 
-1438 NRIYSRF
+1438 
-1445 TTRDIDRDVA
+1445 
-1455 DKFIDALSE
+1455 
-1464 YLERALYAEAAKG
+1464 G
-1477 RSVEKVNVIMAA
+1477 GKV
-1489 IKDLLANES
+1489 
-1498 RAIEVFGFYNEDLLN
+1498 
-1513 SFYYSPIFF
+1513 
-1522 SSAEYDI
+1522 
-1529 TIPSVTASLPQ
+1529 SLPQ
-1540 SSETSERLPKS
+1540 TGP
-1551 NPEPPAPPV
+1551 
-1560 SSDGSATLVLPKVES
+1560 
-1575 LTLWDAYNPGLNK
+1575 LTLWDEYNPGLNGK
-1588 ANLAEL
+1588 NLTSLSQEL
-1594 TEEWQERMRKWYE
+1594 QEKIRKWYE
-1607 EKNIGLNLKNAKGK
+1607 EKNVTLNLKNAKGK
-1621 EIFFGFTEELSEN
+1621 EIFYGFAEELSEN
-1634 GDISNSPLVIYV
+1634 GDVSNSPLVIYV
-1646 KDEQEQFVPIGLLPS
+1646 EDEQGQFVPIGLLPVS
-1661 KTSGNT
+1661 TSGNT
-1667 QALINNARVVATE
+1667 QALINNARAVATE
-1680 DKKFNI
+1680 DKKFDI

-1692 NAPKTTVS
+1692 NAPKVTIS
-1700 KVKYSDFNRT
+1700 KVKYSPFEEERAIGD
-1710 RVVGKKT
+1710 KSID
-1717 VNAQTIENAVEEE
+1717 AEDIENGVEEE

-1739 VTAFPV
+1739 VTAFP
-1745 GKDGVEYSITTHN
+1745 DGNGGVIPRITIHN
-1758 DSLAEESED
+1758 DALASESSD
-1767 AINALLTEKKNLLKE
+1767 AINKLLTEKEGLLKD
-1782 NYGQTYFVVV
+1782 NYGLTYLVVV
-1792 TNGKNGPKPIL
+1792 TNGANGPKPIL
-1803 VGVKGK
+1803 VGLRGK
-1809 NSFVELIQGK
+1809 ARYLELNQVEL
-1819 AGNSEASSL
+1819 EADPNL
-1828 ASEYMDKLAEKFDE
+1828 NDEVDFIADEYLNKLAERFVEEQAKSQDGKFF
-1842 AKTNGTNGVGVSIS
+1842 VSGNFGE
-1856 VDPDRKYVHEFGD
+1856 KYPKAFGD
-1869 SFVRSIRI
+1869 NLVGSIRVN
-1877 EEEGKVRIFFS
+1877 GDKTVTVSFS
-1888 KRLYDK
+1888 DRLYDEK
-1894 ENPTAL
+1894 YTKRSREVTLDVSRYPVDSFDDYDNIRYTVTAL
-1900 MDVDVVLDQNLKT
+1900 IDWAASEL
-1913 TKEQIAEAI
+1913 
-1922 VRAMK
+1922 
-1927 AIGIH
+1927 GIE
-1932 ERRIAVP
+1932 ERRIALHHSLMGNKEE
-1939 VEIMTDKEK
+1939 VEDFIKK
-1948 LESFLKR
+1948 

-1960 NVRSESGFEAL
+1960 EVRSEAGFEAI
-1971 SDEKGNEEG
+1971 SEEKGNEEG
-1980 NNTTPEPVSP
+1980 TGGTTDSTTPPQK
-1990 PHGPE
+1990 PE
-1995 GTTTE
+1995 GT
-2000 GTDPSLKPIGRKQIE
+2000 KP
-2015 KAKARLANAKDENDT
+2015 T
-2030 IDAIAEF
+2030 
-2037 ERNVSRGAEATDED
+2037 S
-2051 IRLFDEAKLELKEKG
+2051 
-2066 YELISPVGQTYKE
+2066 
-2079 GMNVI
+2079 
-2084 VENIELD
+2084 
-2091 ETLPPGKEIISY
+2091 
-2103 VASPQVNKDGKMIR
+2103 
-2117 AAKVHLKISPYEEG
+2117 
-2131 EEATTIPQGTAPK
+2131 K
-2144 VSEAAVGKPGKS
+2144 VSEARAGQAGQS
-2156 DGLFGSATE
+2156 DGPFGSSGEA
-2165 DALDKIKG
+2165 ALEQIKD
-2173 KLAEDLANQGYDTV
+2173 KLAKDLVDEEYSVV
-2187 VKSSTSPHIAAVDN
+2187 VKSSTSPHVAATRN
-2201 GRIYMFEINPN
+2201 GIIYMFEIDPVS
-2212 GTYNKV
+2212 GSYKGA
-2218 EWSQMHP
+2218 EWSQMHS
-2225 TLKADAFALIN
+2225 TLKADAFSLIN

-2244 SSKNGRL
+2244 ASKNGRL
-2251 LKYGEEMSGTTHTIV
+2251 LTYGEEMSGTTHTIFI
-2266 VRRSTKGMSTGGK
+2266 RRSTKGMSTGNK
-2279 KKSSGSNADRI
+2279 ERKSGSNADRI

-2298 HVAAHAIKTEPT
+2298 HVVAHAIKTEPT

-2339 TYGGGHKVVLQAEDE
+2339 TYGGGHKVILQAEDE
-2354 HGNVHSVEVEID
+2354 HGKIHSVEIEID
-2366 NELGAQMD
+2366 NELGAKMD
-2374 KIAEDVR
+2374 KIATDVR

-2403 NSDRIDGEAD
+2403 NSGRIDGEAD

-2420 GEKGEGI
+2420 GENGEGI

-2444 KNIRE
+2444 KKIRE

-2508 LNQHRRQLNRGTRVG
+2508 LNQHRRQLNRGTKVG

-2540 RAALLPFE
+2540 RAAILPFE

-2554 EAHDVAKLL
+2554 EAHNVAKLL

-2579 EVTPDVWGRYR
+2579 EVAPDVWGRYR

-2636 QIRETFGNQIPVA
+2636 QIREIFGNQIPVA

-2676 ALEEKITRLAPKK
+2676 VFEEKINKLSPKK

-2712 SSIISVLTG
+2712 SSIVSVLTG

-2771 IMASRNLAQLVHRK
+2771 IMASRNLAQLIHRK
-2785 LMELAYEALK
+2785 LMELAYEALRY
-2795 DLEEDKIETDHAGN
+2795 LEGDKIETPHAGN

-2816 LDDAIAVLRDA
+2816 LDDAISVLRDA

-2841 DELGIDGDT
+2841 DELGIDGNT

-2856 DALEERT
+2856 DAIEERT

>member
-12 IFGRDL
+12 IFGRDI
-18 TSSAGRRTQEQ
+18 TSSSGRRTQERI
-29 ADNSFRAAQQLYDI
+29 DDEFRAAQELYDI

-51 AIRSLGD
+51 AIRNLRD
-58 SLEGLNE
+58 SGGFEGLNE

-73 KAIANIMPKGENP
+73 KEIANIMPKGENP
-86 FADISSNPNTEG
+86 FADISSNPETEG
-98 AIQKDEERAKAGAQV
+98 AIQQDEKRAKAKGD
-113 DYGLLD
+113 DYSLLD

-166 SESVER
+166 SDAVQQ

-190 ETAEFADRA
+190 ETAAFADRT
-199 IQAAEASLASRG
+199 IRGAEESLASRG
-211 MDSGFWHAVSD
+211 MDSGFWHAASD

-246 SGLGSLSKSVTA
+246 SGLGSLAKSTTA

-286 AVESYGVSKALE
+286 AVESYGVSKSLE
-298 EAKGSQLAQLRSMM
+298 EAKGSQLAQLKAMM

-319 FYSYEHKYGA
+319 FYSYERKYGA
-329 IKFSDFADTILASSG
+329 MKFSDFTDIIMEKSHL
-344 MDPRLKREVASVL
+344 DPRLKREIAGVL
-357 SGESKNPSASAVAAA
+357 SGQVKNPSYAAA
-372 NAIVSQYKD
+372 KAAEAVVAEYKK
-381 HAEKAILQNAS
+381 HTEEAILQNAS

-432 NRLRKAGRFGALGS
+432 SRLRKAGRFGALGS

-489 STSIGVLGSIGEIGK
+489 STSIGILGSIGEIGK
-504 GMWDTT
+504 GMWNTT
-510 LSASAWTDEALPA
+510 LSGSAWTDEALPA

-611 KRVMTEVFGQNYAEV
+611 KKVMTEVFGQNYAEV

-649 RVAQSTTVDSADVEA
+649 QVAQTSSDSAETA
-664 AEELTK
+664 ATEELTK
-670 AHNVATMLSVIY
+670 AHNVATILGVIY

-690 FDKRNF
+690 FSKRNF
-696 SQWTSDMMRSTR
+696 GQWTSDMMRSTR
-708 EFGAD
+708 EFSAD
-713 MGHAVS
+713 MGHAIS
-719 SFFSPNNEAKEA
+719 AFFSPNNEAKEA

-757 FAEVPDNLRPFLN
+757 FSEVPDNLRPFLT
-770 FLDVKETDE
+770 FLDVNETDE

-799 KKMQEAYFQGEGSNK
+799 KKMEEAYFQGEGSNK

-829 QKHTLADIATDYSNT
+829 QKHTLADIAVDYSNT

-923 EQRKSQLEAN
+923 EQRKSQLEVN

-983 NDLSSTYIRAAFIA
+983 DDLSSTYVRAASIA
-997 GNEDLANRLKAL
+997 GNEELANRLKAL
-1009 AHDEGT
+1009 ARNEGT
-1015 MSENGKLAIKF
+1015 MSENGKLAIRF
-1026 AKEAMAGIE
+1026 AKEAISGIE
-1035 SLNKMLEDKKARENL
+1035 ALNKMLEDKKARESL
-1050 VARATEEEEK
+1050 VAKATEDEVVEAAQQGEQMVDAGEPANEVARVAEQNRENGATDEVANATLQG
-1060 KAEVEGEEIVD
+1060 AEVAND
-1071 NGEPIQAVEEAEK
+1071 
-1084 LGSENGVTSETTQAM
+1084 
-1099 RKGAEKAIAKTE
+1099 KTE
-1111 PGTLSLSQ
+1111 PENLSLSQ
-1119 YKSAVHDTIKSIL
+1119 YKTAVHDTIKSVL
-1132 LGSDRFMDILSQY
+1132 LGSDRFMDILNRY

-1176 DYRHIMRGVL
+1176 NYKNIMRSLL
-1186 SNLMDRTKHPG
+1186 SNLMDRAKNPG
-1197 LDQTIF
+1197 LDQTLF
-1203 GFQNNEL
+1203 GFQNDEL

-1223 KFPEDP
+1223 AFPEDP

-1236 PSEQARPKGD
+1236 PSEQARPKDD
-1246 EVVDSIE
+1246 EIVDSIE
-1253 FDQATQKKIEFVS
+1253 FDQATQKKIESVS
-1266 VGGVTILNSRMSS
+1266 VGGVTILNSRMSA
-1279 RIQGVFWNGNAIAD
+1279 RIQGLFWNGNAITD
-1293 MLRNGNAKINTS
+1293 LLRGGNASINTA
-1305 ITFADGKATISVSIS
+1305 ITFDGGKATIDVSIS
-1320 TDRGTYTFSIG
+1320 TDRGTYTFSAS
-1331 LDYDD
+1331 LSHDD
-1336 LRNRLQTDVSLSV
+1336 LRNRLQTSVSLST

-1363 KTITTEL
+1363 NAITTEL
-1370 QKVDKEYTVLKE
+1370 QKADKEYTVLKE
-1382 AAEKNEVKAGEGQ
+1382 AAEKNEIKAGESH

-1402 ATTEKPEVK
+1402 ATNEKPEVK
-1411 TSKSDAAATSN
+1411 TSKPASSTSQKIRSEFFNEVRDILTGVLGFIKRPDLYKLKSEEANQILDRLVEYIETSVISKVEAGRPLDVKEAIKEAVESLKRNDSIASDVFGSSKGELLWSVYESVLGN
-1422 RRTSLFD
+1422 IHKF
-1429 DIKKYITRD
+1429 YG
-1438 NRIYSRF
+1438 F
-1445 TTRDIDRDVA
+1445 TTP
-1455 DKFIDALSE
+1455 SPQE
-1464 YLERALYAEAAKG
+1464 
-1477 RSVEKVNVIMAA
+1477 
-1489 IKDLLANES
+1489 ES
-1498 RAIEVFGFYNEDLLN
+1498 
-1513 SFYYSPIFF
+1513 PK
-1522 SSAEYDI
+1522 
-1529 TIPSVTASLPQ
+1529 
-1540 SSETSERLPKS
+1540 SSEPEEAPES
-1551 NPEPPAPPV
+1551 NPEPPAPPA
-1560 SSDGSATLVLPKVES
+1560 STGGSATIALPKVGS
-1575 LTLWDAYNPGLNK
+1575 LTLWDAYNPGLNE
-1588 ANLAEL
+1588 ANLTSL
-1594 TEEWQERMRKWYE
+1594 SDEWQERIRKWYE

-1621 EIFFGFTEELSEN
+1621 EIFFGFAEELSEN
-1634 GDISNSPLVIYV
+1634 GDISNSPLVIYI
-1646 KDEQEQFVPIGLLPS
+1646 KDEQEQFVPIGLLPA

-1667 QALINNARVVATE
+1667 QALINNARVMATE

-1692 NAPKTTVS
+1692 NAPKATVS
-1700 KVKYSDFNRT
+1700 KVKYSDFKNK
-1710 RVVGKKT
+1710 RVVGGKT
-1717 VNAQTIENAVEEE
+1717 IEAQTIENGVEEE

-1739 VTAFPV
+1739 VTAFPG
-1745 GKDGVEYSITTHN
+1745 GKDNAQYSITTHN
-1758 DSLAEESED
+1758 DSLAEESKD
-1767 AINALLTEKKNLLKE
+1767 AINALLTENKNFLKE

-1819 AGNSEASSL
+1819 AGKSDTSKL
-1828 ASEYMDKLAEKFDE
+1828 ANEYMDELAKRFDE
-1842 AKTNGTNGVGVSIS
+1842 AKANGTNGVGVSIS
-1856 VDPDRKYVHEFGD
+1856 GDLGKKYVYEFGD

-1877 EEEGKVRIFFS
+1877 EEEGKVRIFFP

-1913 TKEQIAEAI
+1913 TKKQLAEAI

-1927 AIGIH
+1927 AIGID
-1932 ERRIAVP
+1932 ERRIALSVDVMDNKDK
-1939 VEIMTDKEK
+1939 VE
-1948 LESFLKR
+1948 FYLKR

-1960 NVRSESGFEAL
+1960 DVRNEAGFEAL
-1971 SDEKGNEEG
+1971 SDGAVDEEG
-1980 NNTTPEPVSP
+1980 NKTTPEPVSP
-1990 PHGPE
+1990 PQGPE
-1995 GTTTE
+1995 GPTTE
-2000 GTDPSLKPIGRKQIE
+2000 VENPSIERRGHKQIE
-2015 KAKARLANAKDENDT
+2015 RAKARLANAKNENDT

-2037 ERNVSRGAEATDED
+2037 ERNVVRGAEATDEE

-2066 YELISPVGQTYKE
+2066 YELISPVGQTYTE

-2084 VENIELD
+2084 VEHIELD
-2091 ETLPPGKEIISY
+2091 ETLPPGKGIISY
-2103 VASPQVNKDGKMIR
+2103 VRSPQVNKDGKMIQ

-2131 EEATTIPQGTAPK
+2131 EGATTIPEGTAPK
-2144 VSEAAVGKPGKS
+2144 VSTAAASIEGNSG
-2156 DGLFGSATE
+2156 GLFGSATE
-2165 DALDKIKG
+2165 NSLDKIKD

-2187 VKSSTSPHIAAVDN
+2187 VKSSTSPHIAATRG
-2201 GRIYMFEINPN
+2201 GRIYMFEINAVD
-2212 GTYNKV
+2212 GSYKAV
-2218 EWSQMHP
+2218 DWSKMHP

-2236 SALSSDFK
+2236 SAQASDLK
-2244 SSKNGRL
+2244 VSDRGRL
-2251 LKYGEEMSGTTHTIV
+2251 FEYGDELSGTTHTIV
-2266 VRRSTKGMSTGGK
+2266 IRRSTKGASTGGK
-2279 KKSSGSNADRI
+2279 RVESGSNADRVI
-2290 VRLAGEEK
+2290 ALAGMKK
-2298 HVAAHAIKTEPT
+2298 HEIAERIRTEAT

-2319 AKGVSSGTPIY
+2319 AKGVTSSTPLY
-2330 FSEHTINGK
+2330 FSQQTINGN
-2339 TYGGGHKVVLQAEDE
+2339 TYGGGHKIILQAEDAD
-2354 HGNVHSVEVEID
+2354 GNLHSVEVEID
-2366 NELGAQMD
+2366 NELGAEMD
-2374 KIAEDVR
+2374 KIASVVR
-2381 ELSARK
+2381 ELSVKK

-2392 AMISDVKTKDI
+2392 AMISDVKTKDPNKNVI
-2403 NSDRIDGEAD
+2403 TGEAD
-2413 IIFLRND
+2413 IVFFRND
-2420 GEKGEGI
+2420 EGQTQAI
-2427 VADIKSTLIA
+2427 VADVKSTAIPSKDSSPREKIKEKDHDGVRLIEKYKDQVGRYENHIKS
-2437 SETSSPA
+2437 
-2444 KNIRE
+2444 
-2449 SSHNG
+2449 
-2454 VQATTKYK
+2454 
-2462 TQIDGYE
+2462 
-2469 TYIKTLGFKIAE
+2469 LGINIAE
-2481 QGYVIA
+2481 QGYLIV
-2487 VGYATSNGATVVE
+2487 VGYSTLDKAAVVE
-2500 AMSLDEKD
+2500 EASLKSEDIKVDAKPSRRKSRKKD
-2508 LNQHRRQLNRGTRVG
+2508 AEEEQR
-2523 SNGLNSNDQTEA
+2523 E
-2535 NPKQD
+2535 
-2540 RAALLPFE
+2540 ALLPFE
-2548 RGDVYR
+2548 RGDVFKEVHEIAR
-2554 EAHDVAKLL
+2554 LL
-2563 PQGMLY
+2563 PQGSLY
-2569 QALRIYRGVA
+2569 QALRIYTGVA
-2579 EVTPDVWGRYR
+2579 EVAPGVWGRYR
-2590 NGVLEV
+2590 DGIIEV
-2596 AEGASAGTLY
+2596 ASGASSGTLY

-2636 QIRETFGNQIPVA
+2636 QIREIFGNQIPIA
-2649 YAHDVQEL
+2649 YARDVREL

-2669 GDKKARK
+2669 GDKAARK

-2689 KGFWGRLQALWER
+2689 KGFLGRLQALWER
-2702 IKAALGYTPQ
+2702 IKAALWYTPK
-2712 SSIISVLTG
+2712 SSIVSVLTG
-2721 IEGGNYSHVS
+2721 IGGGNYSHVS
-2731 VASRVNA
+2731 VASRANA

-2744 MEGVVESMLRYGL
+2744 IEGAVESMLRYGL
-2757 MSEEEFNSSYDPSS
+2757 MSEDDFNNAYNPYSVL
-2771 IMASRNLAQLVHRK
+2771 ASRNMAQLVYDRF
-2785 LMELAYEALK
+2785 MAIAYDSLK
-2795 DLEEDKIETDHAGN
+2795 ALEEGLEETEHAGRV
-2809 IRRMEGT
+2809 RRMEAT
-2816 LDDAIAVLRDA
+2816 FDDAVAVLRDA
-2827 AANSEDAMH
+2827 AEFSEDAMH

-2841 DELGIDGDT
+2841 DELGLDGNT
-2850 KTIQEM
+2850 RTLQEM

>member
-12 IFGRDL
+12 IFGRDI
-18 TSSAGRRTQEQ
+18 TSSTGRRTQERI
-29 ADNSFRAAQQLYDI
+29 DNEFRAAQELYDI

-51 AIRSLGD
+51 AIRNLRD
-58 SLEGLNE
+58 SGGFEGLNE

-73 KAIANIMPKGENP
+73 KAIADIMPKDENP
-86 FADISSNPNTEG
+86 FADISSNPETEG
-98 AIQKDEERAKAGAQV
+98 AIQQDEKRAKAKGD

-129 NKLLANATQSVKA
+129 NKLLANATQSIKA

-178 YSIFGAGNKYLA
+178 YNIFGAGNKYLA
-190 ETAEFADRA
+190 ETAGFADRT
-199 IQAAEASLASRG
+199 IRGAEESLASRG
-211 MDSGFWHAVSD
+211 MDSGFWHAASD

-298 EAKGSQLAQLRSMM
+298 EGKKGQLDQLLSMM

-319 FYSYEHKYGA
+319 FYSYERKYGA
-329 IKFSDFADTILASSG
+329 MKFSDFTDIIMEKSHL
-344 MDPRLKREVASVL
+344 DPRLKREIAGVL
-357 SGESKNPSASAVAAA
+357 SGQVKNPSYAAA
-372 NAIVSQYKD
+372 KAAEAVVAEYKNN
-381 HAEKAILQNAS
+381 AEKAILQNAS

-410 TVLLTFM
+410 TILLTFM

-432 NRLRKAGRFGALGS
+432 SRLRKAGRFGALGS

-489 STSIGVLGSIGEIGK
+489 STSIGVLGSLAEIGK

-510 LSASAWTDEALPA
+510 TSASTWTDEALPA
-523 IVSTLLMPMYKGSKF
+523 LVSTLLMPMYKGSKF

-550 ARQTKKSWLSKLYD
+550 ARQTKKNWLSKLYD

-611 KRVMTEVFGQNYAEV
+611 KKVMTEVFGQNYAEV

-649 RVAQSTTVDSADVEA
+649 RVAQSTTADSADVEA

-670 AHNVATMLSVIY
+670 AHNVATMLSVMY

-690 FDKRNF
+690 FGKRNF
-696 SQWTSDMMRSTR
+696 GQWSSDLMRSTR

-713 MGHAVS
+713 MGHAIS

-770 FLDVKETDE
+770 FLDVNETDE
-779 ATLVSIARQRI
+779 ATLVSIAKQRI
-790 DNTLDPEEK
+790 ENTLDPEEK
-799 KKMQEAYFQGEGSNK
+799 QKMQEAYFQGEGSDK

-902 SRMSEL
+902 NRMSEL
-908 LKDREAMRDNLNTDD
+908 LKDSETMRDNLNTDD
-923 EQRKSQLEAN
+923 EQRKSQLEVN
-933 IEAINQEIAALER
+933 IDAINKEIEELEKQIRALE
-946 EMRHI
+946 EA
-951 EEMQKKNQERGKQNY
+951 QKKYEEAKKGDF
-966 SNTLGGWEEFMK
+966 SHALGGWDEFIQ
-978 RFEDF
+978 RFDSFSKLNEAHI
-983 NDLSSTYIRAAFIA
+983 NAAFMA
-997 GNEDLANRLKAL
+997 GNDELGTKLAEMTLV
-1009 AHDEGT
+1009 DEKK
-1015 MSENGKLAIKF
+1015 SENGKLALSF
-1026 AKEAMAGIE
+1026 ARQAMRGVEA
-1035 SLNKMLEDKKARENL
+1035 LDKMLEGKKNTDIL
-1050 VARATEEEEK
+1050 VAKAAEEEK
-1060 KAEVEGEEIVD
+1060 KQTEQDAAEAIS
-1071 NGEPIQAVEEAEK
+1071 NGEPKENVDKALDEAKANGLEGDEADAAK
-1084 LGSENGVTSETTQAM
+1084 AAAAKAAEGEGSE
-1099 RKGAEKAIAKTE
+1099 
-1111 PGTLSLSQ
+1111 LSK
-1119 YKSAVHDTIKSIL
+1119 YRSAVRNAIKDTLMNNNDFMGIL
-1132 LGSDRFMDILSQY
+1132 RSFE
-1145 GLDNAA
+1145 LDNDAI
-1151 SEKFIED
+1151 EKFID
-1158 FIRAV
+1158 DLISMV
-1163 NDFVGTGSVRGYS
+1163 NDVVVVGSDGGYT
-1176 DYRHIMRGVL
+1176 DYREAL
-1186 SNLMDRTKHPG
+1186 TDAFNLLTDLKNNPD
-1197 LDQTIF
+1197 LANQIF
-1203 GFQNNEL
+1203 GLNNDDL
-1210 IDSVSDW
+1210 IAAVAEW
-1217 VYENID
+1217 INGNID

-1229 TTPIKAL
+1229 TTPVSNM
-1236 PSEQARPKGD
+1236 PSTPARADADRP
-1246 EVVDSIE
+1246 VDSIE
-1253 FDQATQKKIEFVS
+1253 FDQATQRDIESAS
-1266 VGGVTILNSRMSS
+1266 VGGVTVLNSRTSERLQDLLS
-1279 RIQGVFWNGNAIAD
+1279 KKNALTSLLRKAD
-1293 MLRNGNAKINTS
+1293 ADINTS
-1305 ITFADGKATISVSIS
+1305 ITFADGKATINISIG
-1320 TDRGTYTFSIG
+1320 TKHGTYEFSFSLG
-1331 LDYDD
+1331 YDD
-1336 LRNRLQTDVSLSV
+1336 LRNRLQMGVSLSTLV
-1349 LASDIVDIIFDANE
+1349 GDIVDTIININE
-1363 KTITTEL
+1363 R
-1370 QKVDKEYTVLKE
+1370 KVRE
-1382 AAEKNEVKAGEGQ
+1382 AFEKASKDYIKKNRESEKNAGGKPNSGGQ
-1395 SDDNAPL
+1395 N
-1402 ATTEKPEVK
+1402 
-1411 TSKSDAAATSN
+1411 N
-1422 RRTSLFD
+1422 
-1429 DIKKYITRD
+1429 
-1438 NRIYSRF
+1438 
-1445 TTRDIDRDVA
+1445 
-1455 DKFIDALSE
+1455 
-1464 YLERALYAEAAKG
+1464 KG
-1477 RSVEKVNVIMAA
+1477 R
-1489 IKDLLANES
+1489 ES
-1498 RAIEVFGFYNEDLLN
+1498 DQKGTVHEGPVPGSTPPA
-1513 SFYYSPIFF
+1513 SP
-1522 SSAEYDI
+1522 
-1529 TIPSVTASLPQ
+1529 VTDPTDDDGNKPSLPH
-1540 SSETSERLPKS
+1540 TGR
-1551 NPEPPAPPV
+1551 
-1560 SSDGSATLVLPKVES
+1560 
-1575 LTLWDAYNPGLNK
+1575 LTLWDAYNPGLNE
-1588 ANLAEL
+1588 ANLTSL
-1594 TEEWQERMRKWYE
+1594 SEEWQERIRKWYE
-1607 EKNIGLNLKNAKGK
+1607 EKNVGLNLKDAKGK
-1621 EIFFGFTEELSEN
+1621 EIFYGFAEELSEN
-1634 GDISNSPLVIYV
+1634 GDVSNSPLVVYV
-1646 KDEQEQFVPIGLLPS
+1646 KDEQGQFIPIGLLPVS
-1661 KTSGNT
+1661 TSGNT
-1667 QALINNARVVATE
+1667 QVLINNARLMATE

-1692 NAPKTTVS
+1692 NAPKATIS
-1700 KVKYSDFNRT
+1700 KVKYSPFEDKRA
-1710 RVVGKKT
+1710 RGDKSIDAEK
-1717 VNAQTIENAVEEE
+1717 IDNAVEEE

-1739 VTAFPV
+1739 VTAFPN
-1745 GKDGVEYSITTHN
+1745 GHNAPTIKSTTHN
-1758 DSLAEESED
+1758 KTLAGEAAKEIDAFIKEKESFL
-1767 AINALLTEKKNLLKE
+1767 AQ
-1782 NYGQTYFVVV
+1782 NYGQTYLVVLI
-1792 TNGKNGPKPIL
+1792 NGKDGPKPML
-1803 VGVKGK
+1803 VGIKGRDRIIDL
-1809 NSFVELIQGK
+1809 VQGT
-1819 AGNSEASSL
+1819 AGNSEASDL
-1828 ASEYMDKLAEKFDE
+1828 ADEYMARLTEEFEKAMETAD
-1842 AKTNGTNGVGVSIS
+1842 GVASGIYEE
-1856 VDPDRKYVHEFGD
+1856 KYPETFGS
-1869 SFVRSIRI
+1869 SFVRSIKPLRDADGNVTQVEI
-1877 EEEGKVRIFFS
+1877 TFP
-1888 KRLYDK
+1888 KRLNEGNTKSSAPVVVDIDLSSGNTRQALANAIVEAMKISGK
-1894 ENPTAL
+1894 ENRRTA
-1900 MDVDVVLDQNLKT
+1900 
-1913 TKEQIAEAI
+1913 IAEDI
-1922 VRAMK
+1922 MDDK
-1927 AIGIH
+1927 AK
-1932 ERRIAVP
+1932 
-1939 VEIMTDKEK
+1939 VESVMI
-1948 LESFLKR
+1948 SG
-1955 NMRMT
+1955 MRMT
-1960 NVRSESGFEAL
+1960 EVRSEAGFEAL
-1971 SDEKGNEEG
+1971 SEEKGNEEG
-1980 NNTTPEPVSP
+1980 TETTPDSTTP
-1990 PHGPE
+1990 PQAPE
-1995 GTTTE
+1995 GKKTT
-2000 GTDPSLKPIGRKQIE
+2000 
-2015 KAKARLANAKDENDT
+2015 
-2030 IDAIAEF
+2030 
-2037 ERNVSRGAEATDED
+2037 
-2051 IRLFDEAKLELKEKG
+2051 
-2066 YELISPVGQTYKE
+2066 
-2079 GMNVI
+2079 
-2084 VENIELD
+2084 
-2091 ETLPPGKEIISY
+2091 
-2103 VASPQVNKDGKMIR
+2103 
-2117 AAKVHLKISPYEEG
+2117 
-2131 EEATTIPQGTAPK
+2131 PK
-2144 VSEAAVGKPGKS
+2144 VSTATATQAGKS
-2156 DGLFGSATE
+2156 DGPFGSTSQDSLE
-2165 DALDKIKG
+2165 KIKDDFAKHLVDIG
-2173 KLAEDLANQGYDTV
+2173 FSVV

-2225 TLKADAFALIN
+2225 TLKADAFSLIN

-2251 LKYGEEMSGTTHTIV
+2251 LKYGEEMSSTTHTIV
-2266 VRRSTKGMSTGGK
+2266 VRRSTKGISTDGK
-2279 KKSSGSNADRI
+2279 TKSSGSNADMI
-2290 VRLAGEEK
+2290 VELSQKDK
-2298 HVAAHAIKTEPT
+2298 HVAAEAIKTRPT

-2319 AKGVSSGTPIY
+2319 AKGVTSGTSIY
-2330 FSEHTINGK
+2330 FSEHTVNGK
-2339 TYGGGHKVVLQAEDE
+2339 TYGGGHKVILQAEDAD
-2354 HGNVHSVEVEID
+2354 GNVHSVEVEID

-2387 VAEGF
+2387 VSEGF
-2392 AMISDVKTKDI
+2392 AMISDVKMEDI
-2403 NSDRIDGEAD
+2403 NSGRITGEAD

-2437 SETSSPA
+2437 SKNSSSA
-2444 KNIRE
+2444 EAIRD
-2449 SSHNG
+2449 SKFDG
-2454 VQATTKYK
+2454 VSATTKYRK
-2462 TQIDGYE
+2462 QIQGYE
-2469 TYIKTLGFKIAE
+2469 NHIKSLGFKIAE

-2487 VGYATSNGATVVE
+2487 VGYATRDGSTVVE
-2500 AMSLDEKD
+2500 AMSLKEED
-2508 LNQHRRQLNRGTRVG
+2508 LNKGKKILGRHTPVG
-2523 SNGLNSNDQTEA
+2523 GDGAHTDLIEPKNDQKRE
-2535 NPKQD
+2535 
-2540 RAALLPFE
+2540 ALLPFE

-2554 EAHDVAKLL
+2554 EAHDVARLL

-2569 QALRIYRGVA
+2569 QAIRIHRGIA
-2579 EVTPDVWGRYR
+2579 EVTPGIWGRYR
-2590 NGVLEV
+2590 NGIIEV
-2596 AEGASAGTLY
+2596 ASGASAGTLY

-2636 QIRETFGNQIPVA
+2636 QIREIFGNQIPIA

-2669 GDKKARK
+2669 DNKKARK
-2676 ALEEKITRLAPKK
+2676 ALEEKINKLTPKK

-2702 IKAALGYTPQ
+2702 IKAVLEYAPT
-2712 SSIISVLTG
+2712 SSVIGVLTG

-2771 IMASRNLAQLVHRK
+2771 IMASRNLAQLIHRK
-2785 LMELAYEALK
+2785 LVELAYEALR
-2795 DLEEDKIETDHAGN
+2795 DLEGDKIETDHAGN

-2816 LDDAIAVLRDA
+2816 IDDAIAVLRDA
-2827 AANSEDAMH
+2827 AANSEMAKH

-2841 DELGIDGDT
+2841 DELGIDGNT

>member
-12 IFGRDL
+12 IFGRDI
-18 TSSAGRRTQEQ
+18 TSSSGRRTQERI
-29 ADNSFRAAQQLYDI
+29 DNEFRAAQELYDI

-51 AIRSLGD
+51 AITSLRD
-58 SLEGLNE
+58 SGGFEGLNE

-73 KAIANIMPKGENP
+73 KEIANIMPKGENP
-86 FADISSNPNTEG
+86 FADISSNPETEG
-98 AIQKDEERAKAGAQV
+98 AIQQDEKRAKANGD

-166 SESVER
+166 SDAVQQ

-190 ETAEFADRA
+190 ETTGFADRA

-211 MDSGFWHAVSD
+211 MDSGFWHAASD

-286 AVESYGVSKALE
+286 AVESYGVSKSLE
-298 EAKGSQLAQLRSMM
+298 EAKGSQLAQLRDMM

-319 FYSYEHKYGA
+319 FYSYERKYGA
-329 IKFSDFADTILASSG
+329 IKFSDFADDVLAASG
-344 MDPRLKREVASVL
+344 MDPRLKREVANVL
-357 SGESKNPSASAVAAA
+357 SGKTDNASPSAVAAA
-372 NAIVSQYKD
+372 NALVSQYKA
-381 HAEKAILQNAS
+381 HAENAILQNAS

-432 NRLRKAGRFGALGS
+432 SRLRKAGRFGALGS

-489 STSIGVLGSIGEIGK
+489 STSIGILGSLAEIGK

-510 LSASAWTDEALPA
+510 TSASTWTDEALPA
-523 IVSTLLMPMYKGSKF
+523 IVNTLLMPMYKGSKF

-596 TKMIKGKHDDLTNEE
+596 TKMINGRHEQLTNEE
-611 KRVMTEVFGQNYAEV
+611 KKVMTEIFGQNYAEV

-649 RVAQSTTVDSADVEA
+649 RVAQSTTADSADVEA

-670 AHNVATMLSVIY
+670 AHNVATMLSVMY

-690 FDKRNF
+690 FNKRNF
-696 SQWTSDMMRSTR
+696 GQWTSDMMRSTR
-708 EFGAD
+708 EFGAG
-713 MGHAVS
+713 MGHAIS
-719 SFFSPNNEAKEA
+719 SLLGANTEEKET

-740 EADKAAR
+740 EADRAAR

-770 FLDVKETDE
+770 FLDIKETDE

-790 DNTLDPEEK
+790 ENTLDPEEK
-799 KKMQEAYFQGEGSNK
+799 KKMKEAYFQGEGSDK

-829 QKHTLADIATDYSNT
+829 QKHTLADIAVDYSNT

-863 RVAAAAASFNHLRRL
+863 RIAAAAASFNHLRRL

-894 KEISDAAE
+894 KEISDAEE
-902 SRMSEL
+902 SRLSEL
-908 LKDREAMRDNLNTDD
+908 LKYREAMRDNLNTDD

-966 SNTLGGWEEFMK
+966 SNTLGGWEEFIK

-1035 SLNKMLEDKKARENL
+1035 SINKMLEDNKARENL
-1050 VARATEEEEK
+1050 VARATEEEE
-1060 KAEVEGEEIVD
+1060 AEAEAEGEEIVD
-1071 NGEPIQAVEEAEK
+1071 NGEPIQVVDEAEK

-1163 NDFVGTGSVRGYS
+1163 NGFIGTGSVRGYS

-1186 SNLMDRTKHPG
+1186 SSLMDRAKHPG

-1223 KFPEDP
+1223 SFPEDP
-1229 TTPIKAL
+1229 TSPIQAI
-1236 PSEQARPKGD
+1236 PSKPARPDGD
-1246 EVVDSIE
+1246 RNVDSIE
-1253 FDQATQKKIEFVS
+1253 FDKSMEQEIGSVS
-1266 VGGVTILNSRMSS
+1266 VGGVTVLKLRVLDRLQDLLGSDNALVDLLQS
-1279 RIQGVFWNGNAIAD
+1279 GNGSID
-1293 MLRNGNAKINTS
+1293 VS
-1305 ITFADGKATISVSIS
+1305 ITFNNGYATIDIAINTRFGWYNSSARLS
-1320 TDRGTYTFSIG
+1320 
-1331 LDYDD
+1331 YDD
-1336 LRNRLQTDVSLSV
+1336 LRNRLQPDVSLSV
-1349 LASDIVDIIFDANE
+1349 LAADIVDVIFNANE
-1363 KTITTEL
+1363 KAL
-1370 QKVDKEYTVLKE
+1370 
-1382 AAEKNEVKAGEGQ
+1382 
-1395 SDDNAPL
+1395 
-1402 ATTEKPEVK
+1402 
-1411 TSKSDAAATSN
+1411 
-1422 RRTSLFD
+1422 
-1429 DIKKYITRD
+1429 RD
-1438 NRIYSRF
+1438 H
-1445 TTRDIDRDVA
+1445 
-1455 DKFIDALSE
+1455 
-1464 YLERALYAEAAKG
+1464 
-1477 RSVEKVNVIMAA
+1477 
-1489 IKDLLANES
+1489 
-1498 RAIEVFGFYNEDLLN
+1498 LN
-1513 SFYYSPIFF
+1513 S
-1522 SSAEYDI
+1522 
-1529 TIPSVTASLPQ
+1529 
-1540 SSETSERLPKS
+1540 SSEDYKNRDEKS
-1551 NPEPPAPPV
+1551 KREQDKDDDDQDDDDAPIPANQRANVHEGPSTTPPAPPV
-1560 SSDGSATLVLPKVES
+1560 SSGGSATLVLPKVES
-1575 LTLWDAYNPGLNK
+1575 LTLWDEYNPGLNGK
-1588 ANLAEL
+1588 NLSSLSQEL
-1594 TEEWQERMRKWYE
+1594 QEKVRKWYE
-1607 EKNIGLNLKNAKGK
+1607 EKNIGLNLKSAKGK
-1621 EIFFGFTEELSEN
+1621 EIFFGFAEELSEN
-1634 GDISNSPLVIYV
+1634 GDVSNSPLVIYV
-1646 KDEQEQFVPIGLLPS
+1646 KDEQGQFVPIGLLPVS
-1661 KTSGNT
+1661 TSGNT

-1700 KVKYSDFNRT
+1700 KVKYSDFKSQ
-1710 RVVGKKT
+1710 RVVGGKT
-1717 VNAQTIENAVEEE
+1717 IEAQAIENAVEEE
-1730 LKRGQVAIS
+1730 LEKEQVAIS
-1739 VTAFPV
+1739 VTAFPG
-1745 GKDGVEYSITTHN
+1745 GKDDVQYSITTHN
-1758 DSLAEESED
+1758 DSLAKESED
-1767 AINALLTEKKNLLKE
+1767 AINALLKEKEGLLKE

-1809 NSFVELIQGK
+1809 NSFVELIQGN
-1819 AGNSEASSL
+1819 AGKSDTSKL
-1828 ASEYMDKLAEKFDE
+1828 ANEYMDELARRFDE
-1842 AKTNGTNGVGVSIS
+1842 AKANSSDGVGFSVSG
-1856 VDPDRKYVHEFGD
+1856 DLGKKYVNEFGD
-1869 SFVRSIRI
+1869 SFVSSIRI
-1877 EEEGKVRIFFS
+1877 EEEGKVRIIFS

-1913 TKEQIAEAI
+1913 TKEQLAEAI
-1922 VRAMK
+1922 VRAMQ
-1927 AIGIH
+1927 AIKID

-1939 VEIMTDKEK
+1939 VDIMTDKEK

-1960 NVRSESGFEAL
+1960 NVRSEAGFEAL
-1971 SDEKGNEEG
+1971 SDGAVDEEG
-1980 NNTTPEPVSP
+1980 NKTTPEPISP
-1990 PHGPE
+1990 PQGPD
-1995 GTTTE
+1995 GTQPTAT
-2000 GTDPSLKPIGRKQIE
+2000 PAPRV
-2015 KAKARLANAKDENDT
+2015 
-2030 IDAIAEF
+2030 AE
-2037 ERNVSRGAEATDED
+2037 S
-2051 IRLFDEAKLELKEKG
+2051 
-2066 YELISPVGQTYKE
+2066 
-2079 GMNVI
+2079 
-2084 VENIELD
+2084 
-2091 ETLPPGKEIISY
+2091 
-2103 VASPQVNKDGKMIR
+2103 
-2117 AAKVHLKISPYEEG
+2117 
-2131 EEATTIPQGTAPK
+2131 
-2144 VSEAAVGKPGKS
+2144 AVGKPGES
-2156 DGLFGSATE
+2156 DGPFGSATE
-2165 DALDKIKG
+2165 NSLDKIKD

-2187 VKSSTSPHIAAVDN
+2187 VKSSTSPHIAASSN
-2201 GRIYMFEINPN
+2201 GRIYMFEINAVD
-2212 GTYNKV
+2212 GSYKAV
-2218 EWSQMHP
+2218 DWSKMHP

-2236 SALSSDFK
+2236 SAQASDFK
-2244 SSKNGRL
+2244 VSDRGRL
-2251 LKYGEEMSGTTHTIV
+2251 FEYGDELSGTTHTIV
-2266 VRRSTKGMSTGGK
+2266 VRRSTKGASTRGERVD
-2279 KKSSGSNADRI
+2279 SSSNADRVI
-2290 VRLAGEEK
+2290 ALAGKKK
-2298 HVAAHAIKTEPT
+2298 HEIAEAIKVEPT
-2310 LRGLVLELA
+2310 LRGLILELA
-2319 AKGVSSGTPIY
+2319 AKGVTSSTPLY
-2330 FSEHTINGK
+2330 FSQHTINGN
-2339 TYGGGHKVVLQAEDE
+2339 TYGGGHKVILQAKDVD
-2354 HGNVHSVEVEID
+2354 GNLHSVEVEID
-2366 NELGAQMD
+2366 NEFGAEMD
-2374 KIAEDVR
+2374 KIAAVVR
-2381 ELSARK
+2381 ERSVKK

-2392 AMISDVKTKDI
+2392 AMISDVKMKDPNKNVI
-2403 NSDRIDGEAD
+2403 TGEAD
-2413 IIFLRND
+2413 IVFFRND
-2420 GEKGEGI
+2420 EGQTQAI
-2427 VADIKSTLIA
+2427 VADVKSTAIPNKDSSPREKIKEKDHDGVRLIEKYKDQVSRYENHIKS
-2437 SETSSPA
+2437 
-2444 KNIRE
+2444 
-2449 SSHNG
+2449 
-2454 VQATTKYK
+2454 
-2462 TQIDGYE
+2462 
-2469 TYIKTLGFKIAE
+2469 LGINIAE
-2481 QGYVIA
+2481 QGYLIA
-2487 VGYATSNGATVVE
+2487 VGYSTLDEAAVVE
-2500 AMSLDEKD
+2500 DASLKSEDIKVDAKPSRRKSEKKD
-2508 LNQHRRQLNRGTRVG
+2508 AEVEER
-2523 SNGLNSNDQTEA
+2523 E
-2535 NPKQD
+2535 
-2540 RAALLPFE
+2540 ALLPFE
-2548 RGDVYR
+2548 RGDVFK
-2554 EAHDVAKLL
+2554 EVHDVARLL
-2563 PQGMLY
+2563 PQGSLY
-2569 QALRIYRGVA
+2569 QALRIYTGVA
-2579 EVTPDVWGRYR
+2579 EVAPGVWGRYR
-2590 NGVLEV
+2590 DGIIEV
-2596 AEGASAGTLY
+2596 ASGASAGTLY

-2636 QIRETFGNQIPVA
+2636 QIREIFGNQIPIA
-2649 YAHDVQEL
+2649 YARDVREL

-2669 GDKKARK
+2669 GDKAARK

-2702 IKAALGYTPQ
+2702 IKAALGYTPK
-2712 SSIISVLTG
+2712 SSIVSVLTG

-2731 VASRVNA
+2731 VSSRVNA

-2744 MEGVVESMLRYGL
+2744 IEGAVESMLRYGL
-2757 MSEEEFNSSYDPSS
+2757 ISEDDFNNAYNPYSVL
-2771 IMASRNLAQLVHRK
+2771 ASRNMAQLVYDRF
-2785 LMELAYEALK
+2785 MAIAYDSLK
-2795 DLEEDKIETDHAGN
+2795 VLEEGLEETEHAGRV
-2809 IRRMEGT
+2809 RRMEAT
-2816 LDDAIAVLRDA
+2816 FDDAVAVLRDA
-2827 AANSEDAMH
+2827 AEFSEDAMH

-2841 DELGIDGDT
+2841 DELGLDGNT
-2850 KTIQEM
+2850 RTLQEM
-2856 DALEERT
+2856 DPLEERT

>member
-12 IFGRDL
+12 IFGRDI
-18 TSSAGRRTQEQ
+18 TSSSGHRTQERI
-29 ADNSFRAAQQLYDI
+29 DNEFRAAQELYDI

-51 AIRSLGD
+51 AITNLRD
-58 SLEGLNE
+58 SGGFEGLNE

-73 KAIANIMPKGENP
+73 KEIANIMPKGENP
-86 FADISSNPNTEG
+86 FADISSNPETEG
-98 AIQKDEERAKAGAQV
+98 AIQQDEKRAKAKGD

-166 SESVER
+166 SDAVQQ

-190 ETAEFADRA
+190 ETAGFADRA
-199 IQAAEASLASRG
+199 IQGAEASLASRG
-211 MDSGFWHAVSD
+211 MDSGFWHAASD

-298 EAKGSQLAQLRSMM
+298 EGKKGQLDQLRAMM

-319 FYSYEHKYGA
+319 FYSYEKKYGV
-329 IKFSDFADTILASSG
+329 IKFSDFADHELAASNFTSE
-344 MDPRLKREVASVL
+344 LKREVAGIL
-357 SGESKNPSASAVAAA
+357 SGQIKNPSKNAADA
-372 NAIVSQYKD
+372 ATSIVNKYKEE
-381 HAEKAILQNAS
+381 AEKAVLQNAS

-432 NRLRKAGRFGALGS
+432 NRMKKAGRFGALGS

-489 STSIGVLGSIGEIGK
+489 STSIGVLGSLGEIGK

-510 LSASAWTDEALPA
+510 TSASTWTDEALPA

-564 GSPIGISGVERYR
+564 SSPIGISGVERYR

-596 TKMIKGKHDDLTNEE
+596 TKMINGRHEQLTNEE
-611 KRVMTEVFGQNYAEV
+611 KKVMTEVFGQNYAEV

-649 RVAQSTTVDSADVEA
+649 RVAQSTTADSADVEA

-670 AHNVATMLSVIY
+670 AHNVATMLSVMY

-690 FDKRNF
+690 FSKRNF
-696 SQWTSDMMRSTR
+696 GQWTSDMMRSTR

-713 MGHAVS
+713 MGHAIS
-719 SFFSPNNEAKEA
+719 SLLGANTEEKET

-740 EADKAAR
+740 EADRAAR

-790 DNTLDPEEK
+790 ENTLDPEEK
-799 KKMQEAYFQGEGSNK
+799 KKMEEAYFQGEGSDK

-829 QKHTLADIATDYSNT
+829 QKHTLADIAVDYSNT

-863 RVAAAAASFNHLRRL
+863 RIAAAAASFNHLRRL
-878 ASEHLDAME
+878 ASDHLDAME
-887 GEVAGLY
+887 GEVAGLF

-902 SRMSEL
+902 SRISEL

-933 IEAINQEIAALER
+933 IKAIDQEIAALER

-978 RFEDF
+978 RFEEFD
-983 NDLSSTYIRAAFIA
+983 DLSSTYIRAAFIA

-1035 SLNKMLEDKKARENL
+1035 SINKMLEDKKARENL
-1050 VARATEEEEK
+1050 VARATEEEE
-1060 KAEVEGEEIVD
+1060 AEAEAEGEDMVGSGDSEHTVD
-1071 NGEPIQAVEEAEK
+1071 DVIDQNAD
-1084 LGSENGVTSETTQAM
+1084 NGVTPETSGAM
-1099 RKGAEKAIAKTE
+1099 QRGAARAASNPEVSALSKFKTAIRNTIEQKLMDAK
-1111 PGTLSLSQ
+1111 
-1119 YKSAVHDTIKSIL
+1119 
-1132 LGSDRFMDILSQY
+1132 FMQILSSY
-1145 GLDNAA
+1145 GIEG
-1151 SEKFIED
+1151 SEAVD
-1158 FIRAV
+1158 FIRKYAELV
-1163 NDFVGTGSVRGYS
+1163 SNAPSGTDNF
-1176 DYRHIMRGVL
+1176 DYIEYMIDAARDMQDPDL
-1186 SNLMDRTKHPG
+1186 ANNF
-1197 LDQTIF
+1197 F
-1203 GFQNNEL
+1203 GFANDELFKSIGEWISNNK
-1210 IDSVSDW
+1210 
-1217 VYENID
+1217 D

-1229 TTPIKAL
+1229 TTPIQAI
-1236 PSEQARPKGD
+1236 PSKPARPDGD
-1246 EVVDSIE
+1246 RNVDSIE
-1253 FDQATQKKIEFVS
+1253 FDKSMEQEIGSVS
-1266 VGGVTILNSRMSS
+1266 VGGVTVLKSRVLDRLQDLLGSDNALVDLL
-1279 RIQGVFWNGNAIAD
+1279 QNGNGSID
-1293 MLRNGNAKINTS
+1293 VS
-1305 ITFADGKATISVSIS
+1305 ITFNNGYATIDIAINTRFGWYNSSARLS
-1320 TDRGTYTFSIG
+1320 
-1331 LDYDD
+1331 YDD
-1336 LRNRLQTDVSLSV
+1336 LRNRLQPDVSLSV
-1349 LASDIVDIIFDANE
+1349 LAADIVDVIFNANE
-1363 KTITTEL
+1363 KAL
-1370 QKVDKEYTVLKE
+1370 
-1382 AAEKNEVKAGEGQ
+1382 
-1395 SDDNAPL
+1395 
-1402 ATTEKPEVK
+1402 
-1411 TSKSDAAATSN
+1411 
-1422 RRTSLFD
+1422 
-1429 DIKKYITRD
+1429 RD
-1438 NRIYSRF
+1438 H
-1445 TTRDIDRDVA
+1445 
-1455 DKFIDALSE
+1455 
-1464 YLERALYAEAAKG
+1464 
-1477 RSVEKVNVIMAA
+1477 
-1489 IKDLLANES
+1489 
-1498 RAIEVFGFYNEDLLN
+1498 LN
-1513 SFYYSPIFF
+1513 S
-1522 SSAEYDI
+1522 
-1529 TIPSVTASLPQ
+1529 
-1540 SSETSERLPKS
+1540 SSEDYKNRDEKS
-1551 NPEPPAPPV
+1551 KREQDKDDDDQDDDDAPIPANQRANVHEGPSTTPPAPPA
-1560 SSDGSATLVLPKVES
+1560 STGNSATLALPKVES
-1575 LTLWDAYNPGLNK
+1575 LSLWDEYNPELK
-1588 ANLAEL
+1588 EAKLATL
-1594 TEEWQERMRKWYE
+1594 STEWQEKIRKWYE
-1607 EKNIGLNLKNAKGK
+1607 EKNVGLNLKNAKGK
-1621 EIFFGFTEELSEN
+1621 EIFYGFAEELSEN
-1634 GDISNSPLVIYV
+1634 GDISNSPLVVYV
-1646 KDEQEQFVPIGLLPS
+1646 KDKQGQFVPIGLLPS

-1667 QALINNARVVATE
+1667 QAMINNARVMATE

-1692 NAPKTTVS
+1692 NAPKATVS
-1700 KVKYSDFNRT
+1700 KVKYSDFKNK
-1710 RVVGKKT
+1710 RVVGGKT
-1717 VNAQTIENAVEEE
+1717 IEAQTIENAVEEE
-1730 LKRGQVAIS
+1730 LKREQVAIS
-1739 VTAFPV
+1739 VTAFPG
-1745 GKDGVEYSITTHN
+1745 GKDDVQYSITTHN
-1758 DSLAEESED
+1758 DSLAKESKD
-1767 AINALLTEKKNLLKE
+1767 AIDALLKE
-1782 NYGQTYFVVV
+1782 KEDFLKGNYGQTYLVVV

-1809 NSFVELIQGK
+1809 NSFVELIQGN
-1819 AGNSEASSL
+1819 AGKSDTSKL
-1828 ASEYMDKLAEKFDE
+1828 ANKYMDELARRFDE
-1842 AKTNGTNGVGVSIS
+1842 AKANGTNGFGVSIS
-1856 VDPDRKYVHEFGD
+1856 GDLGEKYVNEFGD

-1877 EEEGKVRIFFS
+1877 EDEGKVRIIFS

-1913 TKEQIAEAI
+1913 TKEQLAEAI
-1922 VRAMK
+1922 VRAMQ
-1927 AIGIH
+1927 AIKID

-1939 VEIMTDKEK
+1939 VGIMTDKEK
-1948 LESFLKR
+1948 VESFLKR

-1960 NVRSESGFEAL
+1960 DVRSEAGFEAL
-1971 SDEKGNEEG
+1971 SDGAVDEEG
-1980 NNTTPEPVSP
+1980 NKTTPGSSSSP
-1990 PHGPE
+1990 QGPE
-1995 GTTTE
+1995 GPTTE
-2000 GTDPSLKPIGRKQIE
+2000 VENPSLKQRGRKQIE
-2015 KAKARLANAKDENDT
+2015 RAKAHLANAKDENDT

-2037 ERNVSRGAEATDED
+2037 ERNVARGAEATDEEV
-2051 IRLFDEAKLELKEKG
+2051 RLFDEAKLELKEKG
-2066 YELISPVGQTYKE
+2066 YELIDLVGQPYVE

-2084 VENIELD
+2084 VEDAEVD
-2091 ETLPPGKEIISY
+2091 ETLPPGKSIISY
-2103 VASPQVNKDGKMIR
+2103 VRSPQVNKDGKMMQ
-2117 AAKVHLKISPYEEG
+2117 AAKVVIKVSPYERG
-2131 EEATTIPQGTAPK
+2131 EEATTIPEDTAPK
-2144 VSEAAVGKPGKS
+2144 VSESAVGKPGES
-2156 DGLFGSATE
+2156 DGPFGSATE
-2165 DALDKIKG
+2165 NSLDKIKD

-2187 VKSSTSPHIAAVDN
+2187 VKSSTSPHIAASSN
-2201 GRIYMFEINPN
+2201 GRIYMFEINAVD
-2212 GTYNKV
+2212 GSYKQV
-2218 EWSQMHP
+2218 EWSNMHP

-2236 SALSSDFK
+2236 SAQASDFK
-2244 SSKNGRL
+2244 VSDRGRL
-2251 LKYGEEMSGTTHTIV
+2251 FEYGDELSGTTHTIV
-2266 VRRSTKGMSTGGK
+2266 VRRSTKGASTRGK
-2279 KKSSGSNADRI
+2279 RVDSSSNADRVI
-2290 VRLAGEEK
+2290 ALAGKKK
-2298 HVAAHAIKTEPT
+2298 HEIAEAIKVEPT
-2310 LRGLVLELA
+2310 LRGLILELA
-2319 AKGVSSGTPIY
+2319 AKGVTSSTPLY
-2330 FSEHTINGK
+2330 FSQHTINGN
-2339 TYGGGHKVVLQAEDE
+2339 TYGGGHKVILQAKDAD
-2354 HGNVHSVEVEID
+2354 GNLHSVEVEID
-2366 NELGAQMD
+2366 NEFGAEMD

-2392 AMISDVKTKDI
+2392 AMISDVKMKDI
-2403 NSDRIDGEAD
+2403 NSGRISGEAD
-2413 IIFLRND
+2413 IVFLRND
-2420 GEKGEGI
+2420 EGQTQAI
-2427 VADIKSTLIA
+2427 VADVKSTAIPSKDSSPREKIKEKDHDGVRLIEKYKDQVSRYENHIKS
-2437 SETSSPA
+2437 
-2444 KNIRE
+2444 
-2449 SSHNG
+2449 
-2454 VQATTKYK
+2454 
-2462 TQIDGYE
+2462 
-2469 TYIKTLGFKIAE
+2469 LGINIAE
-2481 QGYVIA
+2481 QGYLIA
-2487 VGYATSNGATVVE
+2487 VGYSTLDKAAVVE
-2500 AMSLDEKD
+2500 EASLKSEDIKVDAKPSRRKSEKKGAEVKE
-2508 LNQHRRQLNRGTRVG
+2508 R
-2523 SNGLNSNDQTEA
+2523 E
-2535 NPKQD
+2535 
-2540 RAALLPFE
+2540 ALLPFE
-2548 RGDVYR
+2548 RGDVFK
-2554 EAHDVAKLL
+2554 EVHDVARLL
-2563 PQGMLY
+2563 PQGSLY
-2569 QALRIYRGVA
+2569 QALRIYTGVA
-2579 EVTPDVWGRYR
+2579 EVAPGVWGRYR
-2590 NGVLEV
+2590 DGIIEV
-2596 AEGASAGTLY
+2596 ASGASAGTLY

-2636 QIRETFGNQIPVA
+2636 QIREIFGNQIPIA
-2649 YAHDVQEL
+2649 YARDVREL

-2669 GDKKARK
+2669 GDKAARK

-2702 IKAALGYTPQ
+2702 IKAALGYTPK
-2712 SSIISVLTG
+2712 SSIVSVLTG

-2744 MEGVVESMLRYGL
+2744 IEGAVESMLRYGL
-2757 MSEEEFNSSYDPSS
+2757 ISEDDFNNAYNPYSVL
-2771 IMASRNLAQLVHRK
+2771 ASRNMAQLVYDRF
-2785 LMELAYEALK
+2785 MAIAYDSLK
-2795 DLEEDKIETDHAGN
+2795 VLEEGLEETEHAGRV
-2809 IRRMEGT
+2809 RRMEAT
-2816 LDDAIAVLRDA
+2816 FDDAVAVLRDA
-2827 AANSEDAMH
+2827 AEFSEDAMH

-2841 DELGIDGDT
+2841 DELGLDSNT
-2850 KTIQEM
+2850 RTLQEM
-2856 DALEERT
+2856 DPLEERT

>member
-1 MGRAKRKVFRP
+1 MGRAKRTVFRP
-12 IFGRDL
+12 IFGRDI
-18 TSSAGRRTQEQ
+18 TSSSGRRTQERI
-29 ADNSFRAAQQLYDI
+29 DNEFRAAQELYDI
-43 NAEKYRAS
+43 NAEKYRDA
-51 AIRSLGD
+51 AITNLRD
-58 SLEGLNE
+58 SGGFEGLNE

-73 KAIANIMPKGENP
+73 KEIANIMPKGENP
-86 FADISSNPNTEG
+86 FADISSNPETEG
-98 AIQKDEERAKAGAQV
+98 AIQQDEKRAKAKGD

-166 SESVER
+166 SDAVQQ

-190 ETAEFADRA
+190 ETAGFADRT

-211 MDSGFWHAVSD
+211 MDSGFWHAASD

-298 EAKGSQLAQLRSMM
+298 EGKKGQLDQLLSMM

-319 FYSYEHKYGA
+319 FYSYERKYGA
-329 IKFSDFADTILASSG
+329 MKFSDFADNILAASG
-344 MDPRLKREVASVL
+344 MDPRLKREVANVL
-357 SGESKNPSASAVAAA
+357 SGKTDNASPSAVAAA
-372 NAIVSQYKD
+372 NAIVSQYKE
-381 HAEKAILQNAS
+381 HAENAILQNAS

-432 NRLRKAGRFGALGS
+432 SRLRKAGRFGALGS

-478 MLRASTISERN
+478 MLRAYTISERN
-489 STSIGVLGSIGEIGK
+489 STSIGVLGSLGEIGK

-510 LSASAWTDEALPA
+510 LSGSAWTDEALPA

-611 KRVMTEVFGQNYAEV
+611 KKVMTEVFGQNYAEV

-649 RVAQSTTVDSADVEA
+649 RVAQSTTADSADVEA

-670 AHNVATMLSVIY
+670 AHNVATMLSVVY

-690 FDKRNF
+690 FSKRNF
-696 SQWTSDMMRSTR
+696 GQWTSDMMRSTR

-713 MGHAVS
+713 MGHAIS

-740 EADKAAR
+740 EADRAAR
-747 EEARRSESDP
+747 DEARRSESDP

-770 FLDVKETDE
+770 FLDIKETDE

-799 KKMQEAYFQGEGSNK
+799 KKMQEAYFQGEGSDK

-829 QKHTLADIATDYSNT
+829 QKHTLADIAVDYSNT

-863 RVAAAAASFNHLRRL
+863 RIAAAAASFNHLRRL

-923 EQRKSQLEAN
+923 KQRKSQLEAN
-933 IEAINQEIAALER
+933 IEAINQEIAALEK

-951 EEMQKKNQERGKQNY
+951 EEMQKNNQERGKQNY
-966 SNTLGGWEEFMK
+966 YNTLGGWEEFMK

-983 NDLSSTYIRAAFIA
+983 DDLSSTYIRTASIA
-997 GNEDLANRLKAL
+997 GNEELANRLKAL
-1009 AHDEGT
+1009 AHNEDT
-1015 MSENGKLAIKF
+1015 MSENGKIAIKF
-1026 AKEAMAGIE
+1026 AKEAMSGIE
-1035 SLNKMLEDKKARENL
+1035 SINKMLEDKKARESL
-1050 VARATEEEEK
+1050 VAKATED
-1060 KAEVEGEEIVD
+1060 EVVEAAQQGEQIVD
-1071 NGEPIQAVEEAEK
+1071 AGEPANEVVRVVEQNR
-1084 LGSENGVTSETTQAM
+1084 ENGATDEVANAILQ
-1099 RKGAEKAIAKTE
+1099 GAEASNAKTE
-1111 PGTLSLSQ
+1111 PENLSLSQ
-1119 YKSAVHDTIKSIL
+1119 YKTAVHDTIKSIL

-1163 NDFVGTGSVRGYS
+1163 NDFIGTGSVRGYS

-1223 KFPEDP
+1223 TFPEDP
-1229 TTPIKAL
+1229 TSPIKIL
-1236 PSEQARPKGD
+1236 PSRKDRPNGD
-1246 EVVDSIE
+1246 RNVDSIE
-1253 FDQATQKKIEFVS
+1253 FDKPMEQEIASVS
-1266 VGGVTILNSRMSS
+1266 VGGVTVLNSRMSS

-1305 ITFADGKATISVSIS
+1305 ITFADGKATISISIS

-1363 KTITTEL
+1363 KAITTEL
-1370 QKVDKEYTVLKE
+1370 QKIDKEYTVLKE
-1382 AAEKNEVKAGEGQ
+1382 ASEKNEIKAGKGQ

-1402 ATTEKPEVK
+1402 ATNEKSEVK
-1411 TSKSDAAATSN
+1411 TSKPASSTAQ
-1422 RRTSLFD
+1422 
-1429 DIKKYITRD
+1429 K
-1438 NRIYSRF
+1438 SRSEF
-1445 TTRDIDRDVA
+1445 FNNVKDV
-1455 DKFIDALSE
+1455 ILGISE
-1464 YLERALYAEAAKG
+1464 YLKGISFYGIKDEEAVQLTERLVEYIEDFARSKVEAG
-1477 RSVEKVNVIMAA
+1477 RPLDTKAA
-1489 IKDLLANES
+1489 IKES
-1498 RAIEVFGFYNEDLLN
+1498 IEALIRNQSASKTVLGSITEEALDTIHDSIMGSLYKFSYIAAP
-1513 SFYYSPIFF
+1513 SPQEE
-1522 SSAEYDI
+1522 S
-1529 TIPSVTASLPQ
+1529 
-1540 SSETSERLPKS
+1540 PKS
-1551 NPEPPAPPV
+1551 SKPEEAPESNPAPPAPPT
-1560 SSDGSATLVLPKVES
+1560 SSGGSATLALPKVES
-1575 LTLWDAYNPGLNK
+1575 LTLWDAYNPGLNE
-1588 ANLAEL
+1588 ANLTSL
-1594 TEEWQERMRKWYE
+1594 DTEWQKSIRKWYE
-1607 EKNIGLNLKNAKGK
+1607 EKNIGLNLKNANGK

-1634 GDISNSPLVIYV
+1634 GDVSNSPLVVYV
-1646 KDEQEQFVPIGLLPS
+1646 KDEQGQFVPIGLLPD

-1667 QALINNARVVATE
+1667 QALINNARVMATE
-1680 DKKFNI
+1680 DKKFDI

-1692 NAPKTTVS
+1692 NAPKATVS
-1700 KVKYSDFNRT
+1700 KVKYSDFKNK
-1710 RVVGKKT
+1710 RVVGGKT
-1717 VNAQTIENAVEEE
+1717 IGAQTIENGVEEE
-1730 LKRGQVAIS
+1730 LNRGQVAIS
-1739 VTAFPV
+1739 VTAFPG
-1745 GKDGVEYSITTHN
+1745 GKDDVQYIITTHN
-1758 DSLAEESED
+1758 DSLAEESKD
-1767 AINALLTEKKNLLKE
+1767 AINALLTEKKNFLKE
-1782 NYGQTYFVVV
+1782 NYGQTYFVVI

-1809 NSFVELIQGK
+1809 NSFVELIQGN
-1819 AGNSEASSL
+1819 AGKSEASSL
-1828 ASEYMDKLAEKFDE
+1828 ANEYMDKLAEKFDE
-1842 AKTNGTNGVGVSIS
+1842 AKANGTNGVGVSIS

-1913 TKEQIAEAI
+1913 TKEQLAEAI
-1922 VRAMK
+1922 VRAMQ
-1927 AIGIH
+1927 AIKID
-1932 ERRIAVP
+1932 ERRIALSVDVMGNKDK
-1939 VEIMTDKEK
+1939 VEF
-1948 LESFLKR
+1948 FLKR

-1960 NVRSESGFEAL
+1960 DVRSEAGFEAL
-1971 SDEKGNEEG
+1971 SDGAVDEEG
-1980 NNTTPEPVSP
+1980 NETTPESVSP
-1990 PHGPE
+1990 HQGPE
-1995 GTTTE
+1995 GPMTE
-2000 GTDPSLKPIGRKQIE
+2000 VENPILKRRGHKQIE
-2015 KAKARLANAKDENDT
+2015 RAKALLANAKDENDT

-2066 YELISPVGQTYKE
+2066 YELISPLGQTYKE

-2084 VENIELD
+2084 VENTELD

-2131 EEATTIPQGTAPK
+2131 EEANTIPTPAPMVSTAT
-2144 VSEAAVGKPGKS
+2144 VGNPGKS
-2156 DGLFGSATE
+2156 DGLFGSAIE
-2165 DALDKIKG
+2165 GSLDLIKD
-2173 KLAEDLANQGYDTV
+2173 KLAENLANQGYDTV
-2187 VKSSTSPHIAAVDN
+2187 VKSSTSPHIAATLG
-2201 GRIYMFEINPN
+2201 GRIYMFEINAVD
-2212 GTYNKV
+2212 GSYKQV
-2218 EWSQMHP
+2218 EWSKTHP

-2236 SALSSDFK
+2236 SAQASDFK
-2244 SSKNGRL
+2244 VSDRGRL
-2251 LKYGEEMSGTTHTIV
+2251 FEYGDELSGTTHTIV
-2266 VRRSTKGMSTGGK
+2266 VRRSTKGASTGGERVD
-2279 KKSSGSNADRI
+2279 SSSNADRVI
-2290 VRLAGEEK
+2290 ALAGKKK
-2298 HVAAHAIKTEPT
+2298 HEIAEAIKVEAT
-2310 LRGLVLELA
+2310 LRGLILELA
-2319 AKGVSSGTPIY
+2319 AKGVTSSTPLY
-2330 FSEHTINGK
+2330 FSQHTINGN
-2339 TYGGGHKVVLQAEDE
+2339 TYGGGHKVILQAKDAD
-2354 HGNVHSVEVEID
+2354 GKLHSVEVEID
-2366 NELGAQMD
+2366 NELGAEMD
-2374 KIAEDVR
+2374 KIAAGVR
-2381 ELSARK
+2381 ERSVKK

-2392 AMISDVKTKDI
+2392 AMISDVKMKDPNRNVI
-2403 NSDRIDGEAD
+2403 TGEAD
-2413 IIFLRND
+2413 IVFFRND
-2420 GEKGEGI
+2420 EGQTQAI
-2427 VADIKSTLIA
+2427 VADVKSTAIPRKDSSPREKIKEKEHDGVRLIEKYKDQVGRYENHIKS
-2437 SETSSPA
+2437 
-2444 KNIRE
+2444 
-2449 SSHNG
+2449 
-2454 VQATTKYK
+2454 
-2462 TQIDGYE
+2462 
-2469 TYIKTLGFKIAE
+2469 LGINIAE
-2481 QGYVIA
+2481 QGYLIA
-2487 VGYATSNGATVVE
+2487 VGYSTLDKAAVVE
-2500 AMSLDEKD
+2500 EASLKSEDIKVDAKPSRRKFRKKD
-2508 LNQHRRQLNRGTRVG
+2508 AEVEER
-2523 SNGLNSNDQTEA
+2523 E
-2535 NPKQD
+2535 
-2540 RAALLPFE
+2540 ALLPFE
-2548 RGDVYR
+2548 RGDVFK
-2554 EAHDVAKLL
+2554 EVHEIAKLL
-2563 PQGMLY
+2563 PQGSLY
-2569 QALRIYRGVA
+2569 QALRIYTGVA
-2579 EVTPDVWGRYR
+2579 EVAPGVWGRYR
-2590 NGVLEV
+2590 DGIIEV
-2596 AEGASAGTLY
+2596 ASGASAGTLY

-2636 QIRETFGNQIPVA
+2636 QIREIFGNQIPIA
-2649 YAHDVQEL
+2649 YARDVREL

-2663 LWMQTK
+2663 LWMQSK
-2669 GDKKARK
+2669 GDKAARK

-2689 KGFWGRLQALWER
+2689 NGFWGRLQALWER
-2702 IKAALGYTPQ
+2702 IKAALGYTPT
-2712 SSIISVLTG
+2712 SSIVSVLTG

-2744 MEGVVESMLRYGL
+2744 IEGAVESMLRYGL
-2757 MSEEEFNSSYDPSS
+2757 MSEDDFNNAYNPYSVL
-2771 IMASRNLAQLVHRK
+2771 ASRNMAQLVYDRF
-2785 LMELAYEALK
+2785 MAIAYDSLK
-2795 DLEEDKIETDHAGN
+2795 VLEEGLEETEHAGRV
-2809 IRRMEGT
+2809 RRMEAT
-2816 LDDAIAVLRDA
+2816 FDDAVAVLRDA
-2827 AANSEDAMH
+2827 AEFSEDAMH

-2841 DELGIDGDT
+2841 DELGLDGNT
-2850 KTIQEM
+2850 RTLQEM

>member
-12 IFGRDL
+12 IFGRNI
-18 TSSAGRRTQEQ
+18 TSSSGRRTQERI
-29 ADNSFRAAQQLYDI
+29 DNEFRAAQELYDI

-51 AIRSLGD
+51 AIRNLRD
-58 SLEGLNE
+58 SGGFEGLNE

-73 KAIANIMPKGENP
+73 KEIANIMPKGENP
-86 FADISSNPNTEG
+86 FADISSNPETEG
-98 AIQKDEERAKAGAQV
+98 AIQQDEKRAKAKGD

-166 SESVER
+166 SDAVQQ

-190 ETAEFADRA
+190 ETAGFADRA
-199 IQAAEASLASRG
+199 IQGAEASLASRG
-211 MDSGFWHAVSD
+211 MDSGFWHAASD

-286 AVESYGVSKALE
+286 AVESYGVSKSLE
-298 EAKGSQLAQLRSMM
+298 EAKGSQLAQLRDMM

-319 FYSYEHKYGA
+319 FYSYEKKYGV
-329 IKFSDFADTILASSG
+329 IKFSDFADHELAASNFTSE
-344 MDPRLKREVASVL
+344 LKREVAGVL
-357 SGESKNPSASAVAAA
+357 SGQIKNPSKNAADA
-372 NAIVSQYKD
+372 ATSIVNKYKEE
-381 HAEKAILQNAS
+381 AEKAVLQNAS

-432 NRLRKAGRFGALGS
+432 SRLRKAGRFGALGS

-489 STSIGVLGSIGEIGK
+489 STSIGVLGSLAEIGK

-510 LSASAWTDEALPA
+510 LSGSAWTDEALPA
-523 IVSTLLMPMYKGSKF
+523 IVSTLLMPMYKGS
-538 ANDSHRTDAFGD
+538 NVDPNRSNRTDAFGD
-550 ARQTKKSWLSKLYD
+550 AREKKKSWYEKLYD
-564 GSPIGISGVERYR
+564 NSPIGISGVERYR

-596 TKMIKGKHDDLTNEE
+596 TKMINGRHEQLTNEE
-611 KRVMTEVFGQNYAEV
+611 KRVMTEIFGQNYAEV

-649 RVAQSTTVDSADVEA
+649 RVAQSTTADSADVEA
-664 AEELTK
+664 AEEITK
-670 AHNVATMLSVIY
+670 AHNVATMLSVMY

-690 FDKRNF
+690 FNKRNF
-696 SQWTSDMMRSTR
+696 GQWTSDMMRSTR

-713 MGHAVS
+713 MGHAIS
-719 SFFSPNNEAKEA
+719 SFFGANTEEKEA

-740 EADKAAR
+740 EADSAAR

-770 FLDVKETDE
+770 FLDVNEADE

-790 DNTLDPEEK
+790 ENTLDPEEK
-799 KKMQEAYFQGEGSNK
+799 KKMEEAYFQGEGSDK

-829 QKHTLADIATDYSNT
+829 QKHTLADIAVDYSNT

-933 IEAINQEIAALER
+933 IKAIDQEIAALER

-978 RFEDF
+978 RFEDLD
-983 NDLSSTYIRAAFIA
+983 DLSSTYIRAAFIA

-1026 AKEAMAGIE
+1026 AKEAVSGIE
-1035 SLNKMLEDKKARENL
+1035 SLNKMLEDKKAREDL

-1111 PGTLSLSQ
+1111 PGTPSLSQ

-1163 NDFVGTGSVRGYS
+1163 NDFIGTGSVRGYS

-1186 SNLMDRTKHPG
+1186 SNLMDRANHPG

-1223 KFPEDP
+1223 SFPEDP
-1229 TTPIKAL
+1229 TTPIQAI
-1236 PSEQARPKGD
+1236 PSKPARPDGD
-1246 EVVDSIE
+1246 RNVDSIE
-1253 FDQATQKKIEFVS
+1253 FDKSMEQEIGSVS
-1266 VGGVTILNSRMSS
+1266 VGGVTVLKSRVLDRLQDLLGSDNALVDLLQS
-1279 RIQGVFWNGNAIAD
+1279 GNGSID
-1293 MLRNGNAKINTS
+1293 VS
-1305 ITFADGKATISVSIS
+1305 ITFNNGYATIDIAINTRFGWYNSSARLS
-1320 TDRGTYTFSIG
+1320 
-1331 LDYDD
+1331 YDD
-1336 LRNRLQTDVSLSV
+1336 LRNRLQPDVSLSV
-1349 LASDIVDIIFDANE
+1349 LAADIVDVIFNANE
-1363 KTITTEL
+1363 KAL
-1370 QKVDKEYTVLKE
+1370 
-1382 AAEKNEVKAGEGQ
+1382 
-1395 SDDNAPL
+1395 
-1402 ATTEKPEVK
+1402 
-1411 TSKSDAAATSN
+1411 
-1422 RRTSLFD
+1422 
-1429 DIKKYITRD
+1429 RD
-1438 NRIYSRF
+1438 H
-1445 TTRDIDRDVA
+1445 
-1455 DKFIDALSE
+1455 
-1464 YLERALYAEAAKG
+1464 
-1477 RSVEKVNVIMAA
+1477 
-1489 IKDLLANES
+1489 
-1498 RAIEVFGFYNEDLLN
+1498 LN
-1513 SFYYSPIFF
+1513 S
-1522 SSAEYDI
+1522 
-1529 TIPSVTASLPQ
+1529 
-1540 SSETSERLPKS
+1540 SSEDYKNRDEKS
-1551 NPEPPAPPV
+1551 KREQDKDDDDQDDDDAPIPANQRANVHEGPSTTPPAPPA
-1560 SSDGSATLVLPKVES
+1560 SSGGSATLALPKVES
-1575 LTLWDAYNPGLNK
+1575 LTLWDEFNPGLK
-1588 ANLAEL
+1588 ETNLAKL
-1594 TEEWQERMRKWYE
+1594 SEEWQERIRKWYE
-1607 EKNIGLNLKNAKGK
+1607 GKNVGLNLKNAKGK
-1621 EIFFGFTEELSEN
+1621 EIFYGFAEELSEN
-1634 GDISNSPLVIYV
+1634 GDVSNSPLVVYV
-1646 KDEQEQFVPIGLLPS
+1646 KDEQGQFVPIGLLPD

-1692 NAPKTTVS
+1692 NAPKATVS
-1700 KVKYSDFNRT
+1700 KVKYSDFKNK
-1710 RVVGKKT
+1710 RVVGGKT
-1717 VNAQTIENAVEEE
+1717 IEAQTIENAVEEE
-1730 LKRGQVAIS
+1730 LEREQVAIS
-1739 VTAFPV
+1739 VTAFPG
-1745 GKDGVEYSITTHN
+1745 GKDDVQYSITTHN
-1758 DSLAEESED
+1758 DSLSKESED
-1767 AINALLTEKKNLLKE
+1767 AIDALLKE
-1782 NYGQTYFVVV
+1782 KEDFLKGNYGQTYLVVV

-1803 VGVKGK
+1803 VSVKGK
-1809 NSFVELIQGK
+1809 NSFVELIQGN
-1819 AGNSEASSL
+1819 AGKSDTSKL
-1828 ASEYMDKLAEKFDE
+1828 ANEYMDELARRFDE
-1842 AKTNGTNGVGVSIS
+1842 AKANSSDGVGFSVSG
-1856 VDPDRKYVHEFGD
+1856 DLGKKYVNEFGD
-1869 SFVRSIRI
+1869 SFVSSIRV
-1877 EEEGKVRIFFS
+1877 EEEEKVRIIFS

-1913 TKEQIAEAI
+1913 TKEQLAEAI

-1927 AIGIH
+1927 AIGID
-1932 ERRIAVP
+1932 ERRIALSVDVMGNKDK
-1939 VEIMTDKEK
+1939 VE
-1948 LESFLKR
+1948 FYLKR

-1960 NVRSESGFEAL
+1960 DVRNEAGFEAL
-1971 SDEKGNEEG
+1971 SDGAVDEEG
-1980 NNTTPEPVSP
+1980 NKTTPGSSSSP
-1990 PHGPE
+1990 QGPE
-1995 GTTTE
+1995 GSTTE
-2000 GTDPSLKPIGRKQIE
+2000 VENPSLKQRGRKQIE
-2015 KAKARLANAKDENDT
+2015 RAKAHLANAKDENDT

-2037 ERNVSRGAEATDED
+2037 ERNVARGAEATDEEV
-2051 IRLFDEAKLELKEKG
+2051 RLFDEAKLELKEKG
-2066 YELISPVGQTYKE
+2066 YELIDLVGQPYVE

-2084 VENIELD
+2084 VEDAEVD
-2091 ETLPPGKEIISY
+2091 ETLPPGKSIISY
-2103 VASPQVNKDGKMIR
+2103 VRSPQVNKDGKMIQ
-2117 AAKVHLKISPYEEG
+2117 AAKVVIKVSPYERG
-2131 EEATTIPQGTAPK
+2131 EEATTIPEDTAPK
-2144 VSEAAVGKPGKS
+2144 VSESAVGKPGES
-2156 DGLFGSATE
+2156 DGPFGSATE
-2165 DALDKIKG
+2165 ASLDKIKD

-2187 VKSSTSPHIAAVDN
+2187 VKSSTSPHIAASSD
-2201 GRIYMFEINPN
+2201 GRIYMFEINAVD
-2212 GTYNKV
+2212 GSYKAV
-2218 EWSQMHP
+2218 DWSKMHP

-2236 SALSSDFK
+2236 SAQASDFK
-2244 SSKNGRL
+2244 VSDRGRL
-2251 LKYGEEMSGTTHTIV
+2251 FEYGDELSGTTHTIV
-2266 VRRSTKGMSTGGK
+2266 VRRSTKGASTRGK
-2279 KKSSGSNADRI
+2279 RVDSSSNADRVI
-2290 VRLAGEEK
+2290 ALAGKKK
-2298 HVAAHAIKTEPT
+2298 HEIAEAIKVEPT
-2310 LRGLVLELA
+2310 LRGLIFELA
-2319 AKGVSSGTPIY
+2319 AKGVTSSTPLY
-2330 FSEHTINGK
+2330 FSQHTINGN
-2339 TYGGGHKVVLQAEDE
+2339 TYGGSHKVILQAKDAD
-2354 HGNVHSVEVEID
+2354 GNLHSVEVEID
-2366 NELGAQMD
+2366 NEFGAEMD
-2374 KIAEDVR
+2374 KVAAVVR
-2381 ELSARK
+2381 ERSVKK

-2392 AMISDVKTKDI
+2392 AMISDVKMKDPNKNVI
-2403 NSDRIDGEAD
+2403 TGEAD
-2413 IIFLRND
+2413 IVFFRND
-2420 GEKGEGI
+2420 EGQTQAI
-2427 VADIKSTLIA
+2427 VADVKSTAIPSKDSSPREKIKEKDHDGVRLIEKYKDQVGRYENHIKS
-2437 SETSSPA
+2437 
-2444 KNIRE
+2444 
-2449 SSHNG
+2449 
-2454 VQATTKYK
+2454 
-2462 TQIDGYE
+2462 
-2469 TYIKTLGFKIAE
+2469 LGINIAE
-2481 QGYVIA
+2481 QGYLIA
-2487 VGYATSNGATVVE
+2487 VGYSTLDKAAVVE
-2500 AMSLDEKD
+2500 EASLKSEDIKVDAKPSRRKSEKKGAEVEE
-2508 LNQHRRQLNRGTRVG
+2508 R
-2523 SNGLNSNDQTEA
+2523 E
-2535 NPKQD
+2535 
-2540 RAALLPFE
+2540 ALLPFE
-2548 RGDVYR
+2548 RGDVFK
-2554 EAHDVAKLL
+2554 EVHDVARLL
-2563 PQGMLY
+2563 PQGSLY
-2569 QALRIYRGVA
+2569 QALRIYTGVA
-2579 EVTPDVWGRYR
+2579 EVAPGVWGRYR
-2590 NGVLEV
+2590 DGIIEV
-2596 AEGASAGTLY
+2596 ASGASAGTLY

-2636 QIRETFGNQIPVA
+2636 QIREIFGNQIPIA
-2649 YAHDVQEL
+2649 YARDVREL

-2669 GDKKARK
+2669 GDKAARK
-2676 ALEEKITRLAPKK
+2676 ALEEKITRLTPKK

-2702 IKAALGYTPQ
+2702 IKAALGYTPK
-2712 SSIISVLTG
+2712 SSIVSVLTG

-2744 MEGVVESMLRYGL
+2744 IEGAVESMLRYGL
-2757 MSEEEFNSSYDPSS
+2757 ISEDDFNNAYNPYSVL
-2771 IMASRNLAQLVHRK
+2771 ASRNMAQLVYDRF
-2785 LMELAYEALK
+2785 MAIAYDSLK
-2795 DLEEDKIETDHAGN
+2795 VLEEGLEETEHAGR
-2809 IRRMEGT
+2809 IRRMEAT
-2816 LDDAIAVLRDA
+2816 FDDAVAVLRDA
-2827 AANSEDAMH
+2827 AEFSEDAMH

-2841 DELGIDGDT
+2841 DELGLDSNT
-2850 KTIQEM
+2850 RTLQEM
-2856 DALEERT
+2856 DPLEERT